1 MADMQNPT
9 DLSSTGRVE
18 QADQAVATGNAYELI
33 KKRLTEQ
40 GNRLEQQTAKLN
52 NARLAEFGS
61 TQMQVIARTRVRT
74 EYNCVA
80 QDMVQVG
87 DYLLFG
93 YNVFMGL
100 KRASNIKDVLS
111 LYRLIEPADGSNS
124 NSSDDSN
131 SDSSDSSNSSD
142 KEYALEEVDL
152 TDTFLDQTAFVQDF
166 NELYRYYKQT
176 RLIQITVKDSKLLL
190 AFQIGE
196 RITDIRV
203 FRFAL
208 DFSEN
213 IPKAAQV
220 AYVDNRGERDIELPP
235 AHDFDWIVT
244 TREQMVNGKH
254 PHMNILDTIFVETV
268 NGDLTIKIED
278 NTHSGLGIYSEP
290 VNDSTQSLTDAE
302 IAYAKVGSL
311 ILLKILPYR
320 EDSYRYFVYNTLTET
335 VLRLD
340 AIGQSCVQLPE
351 DHGIIFPG
359 GYYLQTGEHKLFDG
373 QNNNAMDL
381 RFKRKIISPN
391 GEDVLF
397 LFYDIALGVTGLFP
411 YNLIKKR
418 LANPIYCNGMAL
430 AESGQ
435 LVLFSAQSEPSRIHP
450 MQIWHTPY
458 ASQEYISELPES
470 SSFYGKIG
478 NKELVR
484 GISDLYSITRLI
496 DNQTVSQKLY
506 EELVGNTSRLF
517 DSYYWLSEPDL
528 AEVADSIRE
537 VTATAEL
544 VIDEFAKVQSIQKQ
558 TQTALSDAEAKQN
571 QIAQQIKTTTFDSAS
586 DYVAQLSAIRQQKGQ
601 LVSLE
606 NLRYLDGDKLQA
618 LQAQLE
624 TIESE
629 LAEQTVG
636 YLSAE
641 KALASYEDTLAEV
654 SERLD
659 SAETNAELKP
669 VLDTI
674 DATAQGLDL
683 LTELLGTLDV
693 ADATVR
699 TQIINDISAIYSR
712 LNQSKAKLNHK
723 RKNLGSAEAVA
734 QFGAQFKLFGQS
746 IANALSIANTP
757 EKSDEQMAKL
767 LVQLEELESQ
777 FSDPEA
783 NIGDQF
789 LADIISKREEIYEVF
804 ENHKQQLLDARNRK
818 AQNLG
823 DGALRMLES
832 IKKRTQSASI
842 TGFKDESALNT
853 YFAADGLVQKVRS
866 IAKSLQQLGFS
877 VKADDL
883 NARLKA
889 IQIESYKSLKDKSD
903 LFEEGGQIIKLGK
916 HRFSVNT
923 QPLDLTL
930 LSRQQANGQR
940 LLNLHLTGTDYY
952 QVLNND
958 ELNSL
963 RPYWDMNIAS
973 ESDKVYRAEYLAYS
987 IIESAKDS
995 KDGLSE
1001 TRLYQAYDETAST
1014 IDSHGKIAD
1023 DSALA
1028 KVVRAYATPRY
1039 QLGYEKCIH
1048 DHDATL
1054 LLMQILPTLRE
1065 AGLLIYTPQIRA
1077 LAQLFY
1083 WQLSLVQALGL
1094 TALTQFSYD
1103 KWLDTQTLTSVSNWT
1118 DRALTAEQ
1126 LHRTLGSD
1134 SAKALLVND
1143 IKAVMSNFVAAH
1155 DGSAQIQAS
1164 SASSI
1169 DNAIDN
1175 GVYTDAK
1182 ADSDNHANHDNSP
1195 AILSSDSSI
1204 FSQSYVQLAC
1214 EYLVN
1219 VIGQGT
1225 EPTVSLAQGLE
1236 WQTSQ
1241 KAQQLCDQLTQTLNS
1256 SPVSS
1261 QNNTQNRAS
1270 FEQLRTSV
1278 AKLCFQ
1284 PKAAYEL
1291 LATWFNALLDKAYE
1305 DKHLASAQAIDSKV
1319 DDQDNPLSAE
1329 QLAKSEDA
1337 AVLAKQ
1343 QLQSGRHFVPEA
1355 IAVLLTQL
1363 NDAQREALVQRL
1375 INSGIAFDKQARLST
1390 PTSSTSLSTSISTL
1404 PSTASSALTPALTS
1418 LNNPLN
1424 QAQSFERST
1433 SKVSLEIQVDN
1444 LLGEHQRIHQQT
1456 LSFAVDDFM
1465 RRLHDHHTQVIP
1477 AYKRYLSLRSEL
1489 LNHSKQALRL
1499 DEFLPRPLSS
1509 FVRNRLINES
1519 YLPLIGD
1526 NLAKQMGTVGDD
1538 KRTDLMGILMMI
1550 SPPGYGKTTLMEYV
1564 ANRLGLIFIKINC
1577 PSLGHDVMSL
1587 DPAKAP
1593 NATAR
1598 EELNK
1603 INLAFEMGNNVM
1615 LYLDDIQH
1623 TNAEF
1628 LQKFISLGDGTR
1640 RIDGVWQGQT
1650 KTYDM
1655 RGKKFCVVMAGNPYT
1670 ESGEAF
1676 KVPDMLANRADIYN
1690 LGDIMS
1696 GMEEV
1701 FALSYIEN
1709 SLTSNTVLAPLANR
1723 DLADVHRLIKMAKA
1737 VDAGSAS
1744 SANLVQAQSSELIY
1758 PYSTS
1763 EINEIIAILRH
1774 MFTVQAVI
1782 LEVNQAYI
1790 ASASQDDKYRLEPIF
1805 KLQGSYRNMNKMT
1818 EKLSAVMNDNELN
1831 QLIDDHYLGE
1841 SQLLTS
1847 GAESNL
1853 LKLAEMR
1860 GMLDA
1865 DEAQRWQQI
1874 KTDFLRNKAMGG
1886 ADGDTGARIVAQ
1898 LVDVAGGFK
1907 AINQQFASYLNQHD
1921 PEQVARLQEAGQQIQ
1936 LAAQLEA
1943 QKIFADSMA
1952 DSMAN
1957 SMLNNANVVSKSID
1971 NGFEQSM
1978 DKLVQIYRHDHKA
1991 DGEYQKLNQ
2000 DIQKQLMVSLINA
2013 VEQLAVHMTGDM
2025 AKNIGNSLSE
2035 SMLASGVG
2043 GAATTITEASETT
2056 ITDVTEQT
2064 TLMATALKQAL
2075 QPLARRLDEKLILDS
2090 STEQTGKLIVDCLNR
2105 LNTIFDNYK

>member
-1 MADMQNPT
+1 MADTQNATNPNNT
-9 DLSSTGRVE
+9 NSHNKAE
-18 QADQAVATGNAYELI
+18 QTDQAVASGNAYELI

-40 GNRLEQQTAKLN
+40 GSRLEQQTAKLN
-52 NARLAEFGS
+52 HARLQEFGS
-61 TQMQVIARTRVRT
+61 TQMQVIARTRIRT

-87 DYLLFG
+87 DYMLFG

-111 LYRLIEPADGSNS
+111 LYRLIDPPNKNVGDNNSESAADIDNGESTANTESATDNNGSREHTEQ
-124 NSSDDSN
+124 
-131 SDSSDSSNSSD
+131 
-142 KEYALEEVDL
+142 EYQLEEVDL
-152 TDTFLDQTAFVQDF
+152 KGTFLDQDAFVQDF

-208 DFSEN
+208 DFSQGTPES
-213 IPKAAQV
+213 AQI

-235 AHDFDWIVT
+235 AYDFDWIET
-244 TREQMVNGKH
+244 TRDQMINGKY

-268 NGDLTIKIED
+268 GGDLTIKIED
-278 NTHSGLGIYSEP
+278 NTQSGQGIYSEP
-290 VNDSTQSLTDAE
+290 VNDRTQSLTDAE

-320 EDSYRYFVYNTLTET
+320 EDSYRYFVYNTLTEA

-359 GYYLQTGEHKLFDG
+359 GYYLQTGEYKLFDA
-373 QNNNAMDL
+373 NNVDAKDL
-381 RFKRKIISPN
+381 KFKRKIVSPN

-397 LFYDIALGVTGLFP
+397 LFYDVALGVTGLFP
-411 YNLIKKR
+411 YNLIKKQ

-430 AESGQ
+430 AENGR
-435 LVLFSAQSEPSRIHP
+435 LVLFSDQSEPSRIHP

-458 ASQEYISELPES
+458 ASPEYVSELPES
-470 SSFYGKIG
+470 TSFYGKIG

-496 DNQTVSQKLY
+496 DNQSVSQKLY
-506 EELVGNTSRLF
+506 EELADNTSRLF
-517 DSYYWLSEPDL
+517 DSYYWLSEPELD
-528 AEVADSIRE
+528 EVASSIKE

-558 TQTALSDAEAKQN
+558 TQTALADAD
-571 QIAQQIKTTTFDSAS
+571 AQQGEILRQIRVTTFESAS
-586 DYVAQLSAIRQQKGQ
+586 DYVDQLSALRQQKGR

-606 NLRYLDGDKLQA
+606 DLRYLDGDKLEV

-624 TIESE
+624 EAESE
-629 LAEQTVG
+629 LAEKTVLF
-636 YLSAE
+636 LSGE
-641 KALASYEDTLAEV
+641 EALSSYEGLLADV
-654 SERLD
+654 SERLNT
-659 SAETNAELKP
+659 AETNAELKP
-669 VLDTI
+669 VLEKI
-674 DATAQGLDL
+674 DETTQGLDL

-699 TQIINDISAIYSR
+699 TQIIDDISTIYSS

-723 RKNLGSAEAVA
+723 RKNLGSAEAIA

-777 FSDPEA
+777 FADPE
-783 NIGDQF
+783 IGGGDQF
-789 LADIISKREEIYEVF
+789 LADIISKREEIYETF

-832 IKKRTQSASI
+832 IKKRTQSTGV
-842 TGFKDESALNT
+842 TGFKEEEALNT
-853 YFAADGLVQKVRS
+853 YFASDGLVQKVRN
-866 IAKSLQQLGFS
+866 IAKELQAMGFS

-883 NARLKA
+883 DSRLKA

-903 LFEEGGQIIKLGK
+903 LFEDGGQIIKLGK

-930 LSRQQANGQR
+930 LSRQQSDGKR
-940 LLNLHLTGTDYY
+940 VLNLHLTGTDYY
-952 QVLNND
+952 EVLNNT
-958 ELNSL
+958 ELNAL

-973 ESDKVYRAEYLAYS
+973 ESDTVYRAEYLAYS
-987 IIESAKDS
+987 IIESAKNSQD
-995 KDGLSE
+995 DLTE
-1001 TRLYQAYDETAST
+1001 TRLYRAYDETIITADIHGD
-1014 IDSHGKIAD
+1014 IDN
-1023 DSALA
+1023 DSPLA
-1028 KVVRAYATPRY
+1028 RLVKTYATPRY
-1039 QLGYEKCIH
+1039 QLGYDKGIH

-1065 AGLLIYTPQIRA
+1065 AGLLIYTPQVRA
-1077 LAQLFY
+1077 LAQLFH

-1094 TALTQFSYD
+1094 DSLRQFGYD
-1103 KWLDTQTLTSVSNWT
+1103 AWLDGSVLTRIGNWT
-1118 DRALTAEQ
+1118 DRAITAEQ
-1126 LHRTLGSD
+1126 LRRSLGSD
-1134 SAKALLVND
+1134 TAKALLVED
-1143 IKAVMSNFVAAH
+1143 MTQIMHSFVAAYN
-1155 DGSAQIQAS
+1155 DNDFSLNSEFDKKSDSELNLETQAQ
-1164 SASSI
+1164 
-1169 DNAIDN
+1169 DNAN
-1175 GVYTDAK
+1175 
-1182 ADSDNHANHDNSP
+1182 
-1195 AILSSDSSI
+1195 I
-1204 FSQSYVQLAC
+1204 FQQSYVQLAS

-1219 VIGQGT
+1219 VIGQISAPND
-1225 EPTVSLAQGLE
+1225 EVK

-1241 KAQQLCDQLTQTLNS
+1241 QAQQLCEQLSQTLNS
-1256 SPVSS
+1256 SSGS
-1261 QNNTQNRAS
+1261 TQNAAS
-1270 FEQLRTSV
+1270 FEQLQS
-1278 AKLCFQ
+1278 AIGKLSFQ
-1284 PKAAYEL
+1284 PKSAYEL
-1291 LATWFNALLDKAYE
+1291 LTTWFHALLDKTYSSE
-1305 DKHLASAQAIDSKV
+1305 VASEQANNEGDV
-1319 DDQDNPLSAE
+1319 LSEE
-1329 QLAKSEDA
+1329 QLAESEEKDA
-1337 AVLAKQ
+1337 LRKQ
-1343 QLQSGRHFVPEA
+1343 QLESGRHYVPEA
-1355 IAVLLTQL
+1355 VAILLTQL

-1375 INSGIAFDKQARLST
+1375 IDSGASFNKAANE
-1390 PTSSTSLSTSISTL
+1390 TSSPLSF
-1404 PSTASSALTPALTS
+1404 SSATSLTS

-1424 QAQSFERST
+1424 QVASFERST
-1433 SKVSLEIQVDN
+1433 GKVSLEIRVEH
-1444 LLGEHQRIHQQT
+1444 LLGEHGRIQQQT
-1456 LSFAVDDFM
+1456 LTFAVDDFLN
-1465 RRLHDHHTQVIP
+1465 RLHHHDTQVIP
-1477 AYKRYLSLRSEL
+1477 AYRRYLALRSESL
-1489 LNHSKQALRL
+1489 RDAKESLRL
-1499 DEFLPRPLSS
+1499 DEFMPRPLSS

-1526 NLAKQMGTVGDD
+1526 NLAKQMGTVGED

-1564 ANRLGLIFIKINC
+1564 ANRLGLIFMKINC
-1577 PSLGHDVMSL
+1577 PSLGHDVTSL
-1587 DPAKAP
+1587 DPEKAP

-1623 TNAEF
+1623 THAEF

-1640 RIDGVWQGQT
+1640 RIDGVWQGKT

-1696 GMEEV
+1696 GMEEI

-1709 SLTSNTVLAPLANR
+1709 SLTSNAVLAPLANR
-1723 DLADVHRLIKMAKA
+1723 DLSDVHRLIKMAKA
-1737 VDAGSAS
+1737 DN
-1744 SANLVQAQSSELIY
+1744 ANLAQVQSSELTY
-1758 PYSTS
+1758 PYSSS

-1774 MFTVQAVI
+1774 MFTVQKVI
-1782 LEVNQAYI
+1782 LDVNQAYI
-1790 ASASQDDKYRLEPIF
+1790 ASASQDDKYRVEPIF

-1818 EKLSAVMNDNELN
+1818 EKLSAIMNDSELN

-1841 SQLLTS
+1841 SQLLTT

-1853 LKLAEMR
+1853 LKLSEMR
-1860 GMLDA
+1860 GELTEQ
-1865 DEAQRWQQI
+1865 EAQRWEQI
-1874 KTDFLRNKAMGG
+1874 KADFLRNKAMGG
-1886 ADGDTGARIVAQ
+1886 EDGDTGARIVAQ
-1898 LVDVAGGFK
+1898 LVDLASGFN
-1907 AINQQFASYLNQHD
+1907 AISSQFEKYLTQND
-1921 PEQVARLQEAGQQIQ
+1921 PEQIARLREAGQQ
-1936 LAAQLEA
+1936 AQLETQLDA
-1943 QKIFADSMA
+1943 QLESQKILADSFI
-1952 DSMAN
+1952 
-1957 SMLNNANVVSKSID
+1957 NNAKVVSDSID
-1971 NGFEQSM
+1971 NGFEKSM
-1978 DKLVQIYRHDHKA
+1978 NQLVQIYKHDHKFE
-1991 DGEYQKLNQ
+1991 GEYVKQNQ
-2000 DIQKQLMVSLINA
+2000 DVQKALMVQLVNA
-2013 VEQLAVHMTGDM
+2013 VEQLAQKM
-2025 AKNIGNSLSE
+2025 ADSLSNTLTE
-2035 SMLASGVG
+2035 SLLKSDENQ
-2043 GAATTITEASETT
+2043 AADSETPD
-2056 ITDVTEQT
+2056 IHQQ
-2064 TLMATALKQAL
+2064 TALMTNAL
-2075 QPLARRLDEKLILDS
+2075 KEALAPLTMRMDEKLAIDS
-2090 STEQTGKLIVDCLNR
+2090 STDQSGKLIVNSLNR
-2105 LNTIFDNYK
+2105 LNKIFDDYE

>member
-1 MADMQNPT
+1 MADTQTSKNS
-9 DLSSTGRVE
+9 DSNDNNSAN
-18 QADQAVATGNAYELI
+18 QANQTDQAVASSNAYELI

-40 GNRLEQQTAKLN
+40 GSRLEQQTATLN
-52 NARLAEFGS
+52 NSRLEEFGS
-61 TQMQVIARTRVRT
+61 TQMQVIARTRIRT

-111 LYRLIEPADGSNS
+111 LYRLNEPVGNEE
-124 NSSDDSN
+124 
-131 SDSSDSSNSSD
+131 
-142 KEYALEEVDL
+142 EYQLEEVDL
-152 TDTFLDQTAFVQDF
+152 KGTFLAQDAFVQDF

-208 DFSEN
+208 DFSQGTPES
-213 IPKAAQV
+213 AQV

-235 AHDFDWIVT
+235 AYDFDWIET
-244 TREQMVNGKH
+244 TRDQMVNGKY

-268 NGDLTIKIED
+268 GGDLTIKIED
-278 NTHSGLGIYSEP
+278 NTQSGQGIYSEP
-290 VNDSTQSLTDAE
+290 VNDRTQSLTDAE

-320 EDSYRYFVYNTLTET
+320 EEDYRYFVYNTLTEA

-351 DHGIIFPG
+351 DHGIMFPG
-359 GYYLQTGEHKLFDG
+359 GYYLQTGEYKLFEA
-373 QNNNAMDL
+373 NNVGATDL
-381 RFKRKIISPN
+381 RFKRKIVSPN

-397 LFYDIALGVTGLFP
+397 LFYDRDLGVTGLFP
-411 YNLIKKR
+411 YNLIKKQ

-430 AESGQ
+430 AENGR
-435 LVLFSAQSEPSRIHP
+435 LVLFSDQSEPSRIHP

-458 ASQEYISELPES
+458 ASHEYVSELPES
-470 SSFYGKIG
+470 TSFYGKIG

-496 DNQTVSQKLY
+496 DNQSVSQKLY
-506 EELVGNTSRLF
+506 EELTNNTSRLF
-517 DSYYWLSEPDL
+517 DSYYWLSEPEL
-528 AEVADSIRE
+528 SEVASSIKE

-558 TQTALSDAEAKQN
+558 TQTALADADTQQSEILR
-571 QIAQQIKTTTFDSAS
+571 QIRVTSFESAS
-586 DYVAQLSAIRQQKGQ
+586 DYVDQLSALRRQKGR

-606 NLRYLDGDKLQA
+606 ELRYLDADKLQA
-618 LQAQLE
+618 LQTQLE
-624 TIESE
+624 EAESE
-629 LAEQTVG
+629 LAEKTVLF
-636 YLSAE
+636 LSGE
-641 KALASYEDTLAEV
+641 EALSSYEGILVDV
-654 SERLD
+654 SERLNT
-659 SAETNAELKP
+659 AETNAELKP
-669 VLDTI
+669 VLDKI
-674 DATAQGLDL
+674 DETAQGLDL

-699 TQIINDISAIYSR
+699 TQIIDDISTIYAS

-777 FSDPEA
+777 FADPET
-783 NIGDQF
+783 NSGDQF
-789 LADIISKREEIYEVF
+789 LADIISKREEIYETF

-832 IKKRTQSASI
+832 IKKRTQSTGV
-842 TGFKDESALNT
+842 TGFTEEEALNT
-853 YFAADGLVQKVRS
+853 YFAADGLVQKVRN
-866 IAKSLQQLGFS
+866 IAKELQAMGFS
-877 VKADDL
+877 VKADDID
-883 NARLKA
+883 ARLKA

-903 LFEEGGQIIKLGK
+903 LFEDGGQIIKLGK

-930 LSRQQANGQR
+930 LSRQQSDGNR
-940 LLNLHLTGTDYY
+940 VLNLHLTGTDYY
-952 QVLNND
+952 EVLNNA
-958 ELNSL
+958 ELNAL

-973 ESDKVYRAEYLAYS
+973 ESDTVYRAEYLAYS
-987 IIESAKDS
+987 IIESAKNS
-995 KDGLSE
+995 QDGLTE
-1001 TRLYQAYDETAST
+1001 ERLYQAYDATVIT
-1014 IDSHGKIAD
+1014 LDVNGDIDN
-1023 DSALA
+1023 DSSLS
-1028 KVVRAYATPRY
+1028 KLVKAYATPRY
-1039 QLGYEKCIH
+1039 QLGYDKGIH

-1065 AGLLIYTPQIRA
+1065 AGLLIYTPQVRA

-1083 WQLSLVQALGL
+1083 WQLKIVQALGL
-1094 TALTQFSYD
+1094 DSLRQFGYD
-1103 KWLDTQTLTSVSNWT
+1103 KWLNESVLTRANNWT
-1118 DRALTAEQ
+1118 DRAATAEQ
-1126 LHRTLGSD
+1126 LRRALGSD
-1134 SAKALLVND
+1134 TAKSLLVED
-1143 IKAVMSNFVAAH
+1143 MSQVMRHFVTAYNN
-1155 DGSAQIQAS
+1155 
-1164 SASSI
+1164 
-1169 DNAIDN
+1169 DNASVDN
-1175 GVYTDAK
+1175 
-1182 ADSDNHANHDNSP
+1182 NAN
-1195 AILSSDSSI
+1195 I
-1204 FSQSYVQLAC
+1204 FKPSYVQLAC
-1214 EYLVN
+1214 EYLVS
-1219 VIGQGT
+1219 VMGQSAESSAGAHST
-1225 EPTVSLAQGLE
+1225 IN

-1241 KAQQLCDQLTQTLNS
+1241 QAQQLCEQLSQTLNS
-1256 SPVSS
+1256 ASGS
-1261 QNNTQNRAS
+1261 TQNPAS
-1270 FEQLRTSV
+1270 FDQLQSSIS
-1278 AKLCFQ
+1278 KLGFQ
-1284 PKAAYEL
+1284 PKSAYEL
-1291 LATWFNALLDKAYE
+1291 LATWFHALLDKNYGGTE
-1305 DKHLASAQAIDSKV
+1305 LANVLADGTDEAGEA
-1319 DDQDNPLSAE
+1319 LSEE
-1329 QLAKSEDA
+1329 QLAESKEKDA
-1337 AVLAKQ
+1337 LRKQ
-1343 QLQSGRHFVPEA
+1343 QLESGRHYVPEA

-1375 INSGIAFDKQARLST
+1375 IDSGASFDKGAFNKGQGSKKIDNQG
-1390 PTSSTSLSTSISTL
+1390 TSGT
-1404 PSTASSALTPALTS
+1404 SSALSFSSITSTTPSLTS
-1418 LNNPLN
+1418 INNPLN
-1424 QAQSFERST
+1424 QVQSFERST
-1433 SKVSLEIQVDN
+1433 AKVSLEIQVNN
-1444 LLGEHQRIHQQT
+1444 LLGEHIRIHQQT
-1456 LSFAVDDFM
+1456 LTFAVDDFLS
-1465 RRLHDHHTQVIP
+1465 RLHHHDTQVIP
-1477 AYKRYLSLRSEL
+1477 AYRRYLAMRSEIL
-1489 LNHSKQALRL
+1489 HDSKETLRL
-1499 DEFLPRPLSS
+1499 DEFMPRPLSS

-1526 NLAKQMGTVGDD
+1526 NLAKQMGTVGED

-1564 ANRLGLIFIKINC
+1564 ANRLGLIFMKINC
-1577 PSLGHDVMSL
+1577 PSLGHDVTSL
-1587 DPAKAP
+1587 DPEKAP

-1623 TNAEF
+1623 THAEF

-1640 RIDGVWQGQT
+1640 RIDGVWQGKT

-1723 DLADVHRLIKMAKA
+1723 DLSDVHRLIKMAKT
-1737 VDAGSAS
+1737 DN
-1744 SANLVQAQSSELIY
+1744 ANFAQTQSSELTY

-1774 MFTVQAVI
+1774 MFTVQKVI
-1782 LEVNQAYI
+1782 LDVNQAYI
-1790 ASASQDDKYRLEPIF
+1790 ASASQDDKYRVEPIF

-1818 EKLSAVMNDNELN
+1818 EKLSAVMNENELN

-1841 SQLLTS
+1841 SQLLTQ

-1853 LKLAEMR
+1853 LKLGEMR
-1860 GMLDA
+1860 GTLT
-1865 DEAQRWQQI
+1865 EVEKERWAQI
-1874 KTDFLRNKAMGG
+1874 KADFLRNKAMGG
-1886 ADGDTGARIVAQ
+1886 EDGDTGARIVAQ
-1898 LVDVAGGFK
+1898 LVDLANGFN
-1907 AINQQFASYLNQHD
+1907 AISSQFETYLTKND
-1921 PEQVARLQEAGQQIQ
+1921 PEQLARLREVGQQAQ
-1936 LAAQLEA
+1936 LDAQLNAQLES
-1943 QKIFADSMA
+1943 QKIIADSVI
-1952 DSMAN
+1952 
-1957 SMLNNANVVSKSID
+1957 NNAKVVSDSID
-1971 NGFEQSM
+1971 NGFEKSVSQ
-1978 DKLVQIYRHDHKA
+1978 LLQIYKHDHKA
-1991 DGEYQKLNQ
+1991 EGEYLKQNQ
-2000 DIQKQLMVSLINA
+2000 DVQKALMAQLVDSIEQVAQKMADSLSNSLTESLINSDKS
-2013 VEQLAVHMTGDM
+2013 Q
-2025 AKNIGNSLSE
+2025 
-2035 SMLASGVG
+2035 
-2043 GAATTITEASETT
+2043 TIDSDRPD
-2056 ITDVTEQT
+2056 IHQQ
-2064 TLMATALKQAL
+2064 TALIANAL
-2075 QPLARRLDEKLILDS
+2075 KEALAPLNMRMDEKLAIDS
-2090 STEQTGKLIVDCLNR
+2090 STDQSGKLIVNSLNR
-2105 LNTIFDNYK
+2105 LNKIFDDYE

>member
-1 MADMQNPT
+1 MADTQNPT
-9 DLSSTGRVE
+9 DLSSTGKME
-18 QADQAVATGNAYELI
+18 QADQAVASGNAYELI

-40 GNRLEQQTAKLN
+40 GSRLETQTATLN
-52 NARLAEFGS
+52 NARLEEFGS
-61 TQMQVIARTRVRT
+61 TQMQVIARTRIRT

-111 LYRLIEPADGSNS
+111 LYSLIEPENDD
-124 NSSDDSN
+124 NSSHSE
-131 SDSSDSSNSSD
+131 
-142 KEYALEEVDL
+142 KEYGLEEVDL
-152 TDTFLDQTAFVQDF
+152 TGTFLDQDAFVQDF

-208 DFSEN
+208 DFSEGT
-213 IPKAAQV
+213 PESARV

-235 AHDFDWIVT
+235 AYDFDWIDT

-254 PHMNILDTIFVETV
+254 PHMNILDTVFVETIG
-268 NGDLTIKIED
+268 GDLTIKIED
-278 NTHSGLGIYSEP
+278 NTQSGLGIYREP
-290 VNDSTQSLTDAE
+290 VTDTTQSLTDAQ

-320 EDSYRYFVYNTLTET
+320 ETDYRYFVYNTLTET
-335 VLRLD
+335 VMRLD

-359 GYYLQTGEHKLFDG
+359 GYYLQTGEHKLFDAQLAG
-373 QNNNAMDL
+373 AKDL
-381 RFKRKIISPN
+381 KFKRKIVSPN
-391 GEDVLF
+391 GEDVLY
-397 LFYDIALGVTGLFP
+397 LFYDRALGVTGLFP
-411 YNLIKKR
+411 YNLIKKQ

-430 AESGQ
+430 AENGQ

-458 ASQEYISELPES
+458 ASDEYISELPES
-470 SSFYGKIG
+470 TNFYGKIG

-496 DNQTVSQKLY
+496 DNQSVSQKLY
-506 EELVGNTSRLF
+506 EELADNTSRLF
-517 DSYYWLSEPDL
+517 DSYYWLNEPELDQI
-528 AEVADSIRE
+528 ASSIKE

-558 TQTALSDAEAKQN
+558 TQTALSEAEAKQN
-571 QIAQQIKTTTFDSAS
+571 KITRQIKITTFVSAS
-586 DYVAQLSAIRQQKGQ
+586 DYVEQLSALRRQKGH

-606 NLRYLDGDKLQA
+606 NLRYLDADKLQA

-624 TIESE
+624 VAESE
-629 LAEQTVG
+629 LAEQTVM
-636 YLSAE
+636 YLSGDA
-641 KALASYEDTLAEV
+641 ALSSYESILAEV
-654 SERLD
+654 SERLE

-669 VLDTI
+669 VLETI
-674 DATAQGLDL
+674 DNTAQGLDL

-699 TQIINDISAIYSR
+699 TQIIDDISAIYSR
-712 LNQSKAKLNHK
+712 LNQSKAKLSHK
-723 RKNLGSAEAVA
+723 RKNLGSVEAIA

-746 IANALSIANTP
+746 IANALSSANTP
-757 EKSDEQMAKL
+757 EKADEQMAKL

-777 FSDPEA
+777 FADPETGG
-783 NIGDQF
+783 GDQF
-789 LADIISKREEIYEVF
+789 LADIISKREEIYETF

-832 IKKRTQSASI
+832 IKKRTQS
-842 TGFKDESALNT
+842 TGVTVFKDEDGLNT
-853 YFAADGLVQKVRS
+853 YFAADGLVQKVRA
-866 IAKSLQQLGFS
+866 IAKSLQEMGFS
-877 VKADDL
+877 VKADDVD
-883 NARLKA
+883 ARLKA
-889 IQIESYKSLKDKSD
+889 IQIESYKSIKDKSD
-903 LFEEGGQIIKLGK
+903 LFEDGGQIIKLGK

-930 LSRQQANGQR
+930 LNRQQNNGNR
-940 LLNLHLTGTDYY
+940 ILNLHLTGTDYY
-952 QVLNND
+952 EVLDNA
-958 ELNSL
+958 ELNAL

-973 ESDKVYRAEYLAYS
+973 ESDQVYRAEYLAYS
-987 IIESAKDS
+987 IIESAKNS
-995 KDGLSE
+995 TDGLTE
-1001 TRLYQAYDETAST
+1001 ARLYQAYDETVVNVSSLATKSE
-1014 IDSHGKIAD
+1014 ISE
-1023 DSALA
+1023 DSALS
-1028 KVVRAYATPRY
+1028 KLVRAYATPRY
-1039 QLGYEKCIH
+1039 QMGYEKGIH

-1065 AGLLIYTPQIRA
+1065 AGLLIYTPQVRA

-1083 WQLSLVQALGL
+1083 WQLNLVQALGL
-1094 TALTQFSYD
+1094 PALSQFNYAA
-1103 KWLDTQTLTSVSNWT
+1103 WLNEQTLTRISYWT
-1118 DRALTAEQ
+1118 DRAITAEQ
-1126 LHRTLGSD
+1126 LRRSLGSD
-1134 SAKALLVND
+1134 TAKALLVND
-1143 IKAVMSNFVAAH
+1143 MRKVMSDFVSGFDDANSTSNYNH
-1155 DGSAQIQAS
+1155 QAE
-1164 SASSI
+1164 
-1169 DNAIDN
+1169 NN
-1175 GVYTDAK
+1175 
-1182 ADSDNHANHDNSP
+1182 ADSDDHSNVINEQLNTSDNKQ
-1195 AILSSDSSI
+1195 ATASSTSSI
-1204 FSQSYVQLAC
+1204 FSQSYVALAC
-1214 EYLVN
+1214 EYLVS
-1219 VIGQGT
+1219 VMGQ
-1225 EPTVSLAQGLE
+1225 VAASNASASQNID

-1241 KAQQLCDQLTQTLNS
+1241 KAQQLCDQLSKTLNDAS
-1256 SPVSS
+1256 SISVSDK
-1261 QNNTQNRAS
+1261 AS
-1270 FEQLRTSV
+1270 FEQLQSSIS
-1278 AKLCFQ
+1278 KLSFQ

-1291 LATWFNALLDKAYE
+1291 LATWFYALLDKSYGNNGSE
-1305 DKHLASAQAIDSKV
+1305 ASDIQST
-1319 DDQDNPLSAE
+1319 DDEGNLLSEE
-1329 QLAKSEDA
+1329 QLAKNENA
-1337 AVLAKQ
+1337 AALRRQ
-1343 QLQSGRHFVPEA
+1343 QLESGRHYVPEA

-1375 INSGIAFDKQARLST
+1375 IDSSASFDKSQSGLIKPAST
-1390 PTSSTSLSTSISTL
+1390 LISTL
-1404 PSTASSALTPALTS
+1404 PTSLTS

-1433 SKVSLEIQVDN
+1433 GKVSLEIKVSH
-1444 LLGEHQRIHQQT
+1444 LLGEHQRIHSQT
-1456 LSFAVDDFM
+1456 LTFAVDDFLS
-1465 RRLHDHHTQVIP
+1465 RLHYHHTHVIP

-1489 LNHSKQALRL
+1489 LGAAKESLRL
-1499 DEFLPRPLSS
+1499 EEFMPRPLSS

-1526 NLAKQMGTVGDD
+1526 NLAKQMGTVGED

-1564 ANRLGLIFIKINC
+1564 ANRLGLIFMKINC
-1577 PSLGHDVMSL
+1577 PSLGHDVTSL

-1593 NATAR
+1593 NATAK

-1623 TNAEF
+1623 THAEF

-1640 RIDGVWQGQT
+1640 RIDGVWQGKT

-1723 DLADVHRLIKMAKA
+1723 DLSDVHRLIKMAKA
-1737 VDAGSAS
+1737 VDAGSA
-1744 SANLVQAQSSELIY
+1744 NLLQAQSSELTY

-1774 MFTVQAVI
+1774 MFTVQEVI
-1782 LEVNQAYI
+1782 LDVNQAYI
-1790 ASASQDDKYRLEPIF
+1790 ASASQDDKYRVEPIF

-1841 SQLLTS
+1841 SQLLTQ

-1853 LKLAEMR
+1853 LKLGEMR
-1860 GMLDA
+1860 GELD
-1865 DEAQRWQQI
+1865 ETQKERWMQI

-1886 ADGDTGARIVAQ
+1886 ADGDVGARIVAQ
-1898 LVDVAGGFK
+1898 LVDVVGGFK
-1907 AINQQFASYLNQHD
+1907 SINEQFANYLMQND
-1921 PEQVARLQEAGQQIQ
+1921 PEQIASLREAEQQVQ
-1936 LAAQLEA
+1936 RAAQLEA
-1943 QKIFADSMA
+1943 GQLLADSF
-1952 DSMAN
+1952 AN
-1957 SMLNNANVVSKSID
+1957 GFVNNAKVVSESIN
-1971 NGFEQSM
+1971 NGFEQSL
-1978 DKLVQIYRHDHKA
+1978 DKLTQIYRHDHKIE
-1991 DGEYQKLNQ
+1991 GEHLQQNQALQQQLVVKL
-2000 DIQKQLMVSLINA
+2000 ITA
-2013 VEQLAVHMTGDM
+2013 VEQLADSMSKNM
-2025 AKNIGNSLSE
+2025 AQNIGDSLSK
-2035 SMLASGVG
+2035 SLLDSGV
-2043 GAATTITEASETT
+2043 ATVAEKD
-2056 ITDVTEQT
+2056 TDRVDPNEQT
-2064 TLMATALKQAL
+2064 AVMANVLKQAL
-2075 QPLARRLDEKLILDS
+2075 EPLAIRMDEKLVLDS
-2090 STEQTGKLIVDCLNR
+2090 STEQSGKMIVDCLNR
-2105 LNTIFDNYK
+2105 LNTIFDEHNQ

>member
-1 MADMQNPT
+1 MADTQNATNPNNT
-9 DLSSTGRVE
+9 NSHNQSE
-18 QADQAVATGNAYELI
+18 QTDQAVASGNAYELI

-40 GNRLEQQTAKLN
+40 GSRLEQQTAKLN
-52 NARLAEFGS
+52 NARLQEFGS
-61 TQMQVIARTRVRT
+61 TQMQVIARTRIRT

-87 DYLLFG
+87 DYMLFG

-111 LYRLIEPADGSNS
+111 LYRLIDPPNKNDGDNNSESAADIDNGESTAHTESATDNNGSREHTEQ
-124 NSSDDSN
+124 
-131 SDSSDSSNSSD
+131 
-142 KEYALEEVDL
+142 EYQLEEVDL
-152 TDTFLDQTAFVQDF
+152 KNTFLDQEAFVQDF

-176 RLIQITVKDSKLLL
+176 RLIQLTVKDSKLLL

-208 DFSEN
+208 DFSQGTPES
-213 IPKAAQV
+213 AQI

-235 AHDFDWIVT
+235 AYDFDWIET
-244 TREQMVNGKH
+244 TREQMINGKY
-254 PHMNILDTIFVETV
+254 PHMNILDTVFVETV
-268 NGDLTIKIED
+268 GGDLTIKIED
-278 NTHSGLGIYSEP
+278 NTQSGQGIYSEP
-290 VNDSTQSLTDAE
+290 VNDRTQSLTDAE

-359 GYYLQTGEHKLFDG
+359 GYYLQTGEYKLFDA
-373 QNNNAMDL
+373 NNVGAKDL
-381 RFKRKIISPN
+381 KFKRKIVSPN

-397 LFYDIALGVTGLFP
+397 LFYDVALGVTGLFP
-411 YNLIKKR
+411 YNLIKKQ

-430 AESGQ
+430 AENGR
-435 LVLFSAQSEPSRIHP
+435 LVLFSDQSEPSRIHP

-458 ASQEYISELPES
+458 ASPEYVSELPES
-470 SSFYGKIG
+470 TSFYGKIG

-496 DNQTVSQKLY
+496 DNQSVSQKLY
-506 EELVGNTSRLF
+506 EELADNTSRLF
-517 DSYYWLSEPDL
+517 DSYYWLSEPEL
-528 AEVADSIRE
+528 SEVASSIKE

-558 TQTALSDAEAKQN
+558 TQTALADADTQQN
-571 QIAQQIKTTTFDSAS
+571 EILRQIRVTTFESAS
-586 DYVAQLSAIRQQKGQ
+586 DYVDQLSELRRQKGR

-606 NLRYLDGDKLQA
+606 DLRYLDSDKLEA
-618 LQAQLE
+618 LQTQLA
-624 TIESE
+624 TAESE
-629 LAEQTVG
+629 LAEKTVLF
-636 YLSAE
+636 LSGE
-641 KALASYEDTLAEV
+641 EALSSYEGILIDV
-654 SERLD
+654 SERLHT
-659 SAETNAELKP
+659 AETNAELKP
-669 VLDTI
+669 VLEKI
-674 DATAQGLDL
+674 DETAQGLDL

-699 TQIINDISAIYSR
+699 TQIIDDISTIYAS

-777 FSDPEA
+777 FADPESGS
-783 NIGDQF
+783 GDQF
-789 LADIISKREEIYEVF
+789 LADIISKREEIYETF

-832 IKKRTQSASI
+832 IKKRTQSTGV
-842 TGFKDESALNT
+842 TGFKEEEALNT
-853 YFAADGLVQKVRS
+853 YFAADGLVQKVRN
-866 IAKSLQQLGFS
+866 IAKELQAMGFS
-877 VKADDL
+877 VKADDID
-883 NARLKA
+883 ARLKA

-903 LFEEGGQIIKLGK
+903 LFEDGGQIIKLGK

-930 LSRQQANGQR
+930 LSRQQSDGKR
-940 LLNLHLTGTDYY
+940 VLNLHLTGTDYY
-952 QVLNND
+952 EVLNNA
-958 ELNSL
+958 ELNAL

-987 IIESAKDS
+987 IIESAKNS
-995 KDGLSE
+995 QDGLTE
-1001 TRLYQAYDETAST
+1001 TRLYQAYDAT
-1014 IDSHGKIAD
+1014 IITLDINGDIDNDSPLSK
-1023 DSALA
+1023 LV
-1028 KVVRAYATPRY
+1028 KAYATPRY
-1039 QLGYEKCIH
+1039 QLGYDKGIH

-1065 AGLLIYTPQIRA
+1065 AGLLIYTPQVRA

-1083 WQLSLVQALGL
+1083 WQLNLVQALGL
-1094 TALTQFSYD
+1094 DALRQFGYD
-1103 KWLDTQTLTSVSNWT
+1103 NWLNESVLTRASNWT
-1118 DRALTAEQ
+1118 DRAATAEQ
-1126 LHRTLGSD
+1126 LRRALGSD
-1134 SAKALLVND
+1134 TAKSLLVEDMSQIMHQFVTAHND
-1143 IKAVMSNFVAAH
+1143 DSIGVNK
-1155 DGSAQIQAS
+1155 GSS
-1164 SASSI
+1164 V
-1169 DNAIDN
+1169 DN
-1175 GVYTDAK
+1175 GASK
-1182 ADSDNHANHDNSP
+1182 QSKSGLDSKLGSENSDIHNAN
-1195 AILSSDSSI
+1195 I
-1204 FSQSYVQLAC
+1204 FKPSYVQLAS
-1214 EYLVN
+1214 EYLVS
-1219 VIGQGT
+1219 VIGQASISDSG
-1225 EPTVSLAQGLE
+1225 VDAKID

-1241 KAQQLCDQLTQTLNS
+1241 QAQQLCEQLSQTLNS
-1256 SPVSS
+1256 AASS
-1261 QNNTQNRAS
+1261 TQNTTS
-1270 FEQLRTSV
+1270 FEQLQSSIS
-1278 AKLCFQ
+1278 KLGFQ
-1284 PKAAYEL
+1284 PKSAYEL
-1291 LATWFNALLDKAYE
+1291 LATWFHALLDKTYGDTE
-1305 DKHLASAQAIDSKV
+1305 SANV
-1319 DDQDNPLSAE
+1319 SADGTDEEGAALTEE
-1329 QLAKSEDA
+1329 QLAESQEKEA
-1337 AVLAKQ
+1337 LRKQ
-1343 QLQSGRHFVPEA
+1343 QLESGRHYVPEA

-1363 NDAQREALVQRL
+1363 NDTQREALVQRL
-1375 INSGIAFDKQARLST
+1375 IDSGISFDKSATGT
-1390 PTSSTSLSTSISTL
+1390 PSTL
-1404 PSTASSALTPALTS
+1404 SFSATTSLTS

-1424 QAQSFERST
+1424 QVQSFERST
-1433 SKVSLEIQVDN
+1433 GKVSLEIQINN
-1444 LLGEHQRIHQQT
+1444 LLGEHTRIHQQT
-1456 LSFAVDDFM
+1456 LTFAVDDFLN
-1465 RRLHDHHTQVIP
+1465 RLHHHDTQVIP
-1477 AYKRYLSLRSEL
+1477 AYRRYLAMRSEIL
-1489 LNHSKQALRL
+1489 HDSKETLRL
-1499 DEFLPRPLSS
+1499 DEFMPRPLSS

-1526 NLAKQMGTVGDD
+1526 NLAKQMGTIGED

-1564 ANRLGLIFIKINC
+1564 ANRLGLIFMKINC
-1577 PSLGHDVMSL
+1577 PSLGHDVTSL
-1587 DPAKAP
+1587 DPEKAP

-1623 TNAEF
+1623 THAEF

-1640 RIDGVWQGQT
+1640 RIDGVWQGKT

-1723 DLADVHRLIKMAKA
+1723 DLADVHRLIKMAKT
-1737 VDAGSAS
+1737 DN
-1744 SANLVQAQSSELIY
+1744 ANLAQAQSSELTY

-1763 EINEIIAILRH
+1763 EVNEIIAILRH
-1774 MFTVQAVI
+1774 MFRVQEVI
-1782 LEVNQAYI
+1782 LDVNQAYI
-1790 ASASQDDKYRLEPIF
+1790 ASASQDDKYRVEPIF

-1818 EKLSAVMNDNELN
+1818 EKLSAVMNENELN

-1841 SQLLTS
+1841 SQLLTQ

-1853 LKLAEMR
+1853 LKLGEMR
-1860 GMLDA
+1860 GVLTDA
-1865 DEAQRWQQI
+1865 EKERWAQI
-1874 KTDFLRNKAMGG
+1874 KADFLRNKAMGG
-1886 ADGDTGARIVAQ
+1886 EDGDTGARIVAQ
-1898 LVDVAGGFK
+1898 LVDLASGFNT
-1907 AINQQFASYLNQHD
+1907 ISSQFETYLTKND
-1921 PEQVARLQEAGQQIQ
+1921 PEQIARLREAGQQAQ
-1936 LAAQLEA
+1936 LNAQLEA
-1943 QKIFADSMA
+1943 QKIIADSVI
-1952 DSMAN
+1952 
-1957 SMLNNANVVSKSID
+1957 NNAKVVSDSID
-1971 NGFEQSM
+1971 HSFEKSVSQ
-1978 DKLVQIYRHDHKA
+1978 LVQIYKHNHNTEKA
-1991 DGEYQKLNQ
+1991 EGEYLKQNQGAQKALMM
-2000 DIQKQLMVSLINA
+2000 QLVDA
-2013 VEQLAVHMTGDM
+2013 VEQLAQKM
-2025 AKNIGNSLSE
+2025 ADSLSNSLTE
-2035 SMLASGVG
+2035 SLLKNDENQTADSD
-2043 GAATTITEASETT
+2043 TL
-2056 ITDVTEQT
+2056 DVHQQT
-2064 TLMATALKQAL
+2064 ALMATALKEAL
-2075 QPLARRLDEKLILDS
+2075 TPLTMRMDEKLAIDS
-2090 STEQTGKLIVDCLNR
+2090 STDQSGKLIVNSLNR
-2105 LNTIFDNYK
+2105 LNKIFDDYD

>member
-1 MADMQNPT
+1 MADTQNPT
-9 DLSSTGRVE
+9 NFDKNDNDNQTD
-18 QADQAVATGNAYELI
+18 QTDQAVASGNAYELI

-40 GNRLEQQTAKLN
+40 GSRLETQTANLN
-52 NARLAEFGS
+52 NARLEEFGS
-61 TQMQVIARTRVRT
+61 TQMQIVARTRIRT

-111 LYRLIEPADGSNS
+111 LYRLIDPTDKSRSND
-124 NSSDDSN
+124 NSH
-131 SDSSDSSNSSD
+131 DSSDEIND
-142 KEYALEEVDL
+142 KDHKNDSTDQEYQLEEVDL
-152 TDTFLDQTAFVQDF
+152 TNTFLDQEAFVQDF

-176 RLIQITVKDSKLLL
+176 RLMQLTVKDSKLLM

-208 DFSEN
+208 DFSQGTPES
-213 IPKAAQV
+213 AQV

-235 AHDFDWIVT
+235 AYDFDWVET
-244 TREQMVNGKH
+244 TRDQMINGKY
-254 PHMNILDTIFVETV
+254 PHMNILDTIFVETIG
-268 NGDLTIKIED
+268 GDLTIKIED
-278 NTHSGLGIYSEP
+278 NTQSGQGIYSEP
-290 VNDSTQSLTDAE
+290 VSDRTQSLTDAE

-320 EDSYRYFVYNTLTET
+320 EDSYRYFVYNTLTEA

-359 GYYLQTGEHKLFDG
+359 GYYLQTGENKLFDA
-373 QNNNAMDL
+373 QNVDAKNL
-381 RFKRKIISPN
+381 QFKRKIVSPN

-397 LFYDIALGVTGLFP
+397 LFYDVAYGVTGLFP
-411 YNLIKKR
+411 YNLIKKQ

-430 AESGQ
+430 ADSGR

-458 ASQEYISELPES
+458 ASPEYVSELPES

-496 DNQTVSQKLY
+496 DNQSVSQKLY
-506 EELVGNTSRLF
+506 EELADNTSRLF
-517 DSYYWLSEPDL
+517 DSYYWLSEPEL
-528 AEVADSIRE
+528 NEVAGSIKQ

-558 TQTALSDAEAKQN
+558 TQTALSDAD
-571 QIAQQIKTTTFDSAS
+571 AQQGEILRQIRVTTFESAS
-586 DYVAQLSAIRQQKGQ
+586 DYVDQLSALRQQKGR

-606 NLRYLDGDKLQA
+606 DLRYLDGDKLEA

-624 TIESE
+624 EAESE
-629 LAEQTVG
+629 LAEKTVLF
-636 YLSAE
+636 LSE
-641 KALASYEDTLAEV
+641 DQALSSYEAVLADV
-654 SERLD
+654 SERLNT
-659 SAETNAELKP
+659 AETNAELKP
-669 VLDTI
+669 VLDKI
-674 DATAQGLDL
+674 DETAQGLDL

-699 TQIINDISAIYSR
+699 TQIIDDISTIYSS

-777 FSDPEA
+777 FADPET
-783 NIGDQF
+783 NSGDQF
-789 LADIISKREEIYEVF
+789 LTDIISKREEIYETF
-804 ENHKQQLLDARNRK
+804 ENHKQQLLDTRNRK

-832 IKKRTQSASI
+832 IKKRTQSTGV
-842 TGFKDESALNT
+842 TGFKEEEALNT
-853 YFAADGLVQKVRS
+853 YFASDGLVQKVRN
-866 IAKSLQQLGFS
+866 IAKELQAMGFS
-877 VKADDL
+877 VKADDID
-883 NARLKA
+883 ARLKA

-903 LFEEGGQIIKLGK
+903 LFEDGGQIIKLGK

-930 LSRQQANGQR
+930 LSRQQSDGAR
-940 LLNLHLTGTDYY
+940 ILNLHLTGTDYY
-952 QVLNND
+952 EVLNNA
-958 ELNSL
+958 ELSAL

-973 ESDKVYRAEYLAYS
+973 ESDTVYRAEYLAYS
-987 IIESAKDS
+987 IIESAKNS
-995 KDGLSE
+995 QDGLTE
-1001 TRLYQAYDETAST
+1001 VRLYQAYDETAST
-1014 IDSHGKIAD
+1014 ISVSTLDSNSDIYN

-1028 KVVRAYATPRY
+1028 KLVKAYATPRY
-1039 QLGYEKCIH
+1039 QLGYDKGIH

-1065 AGLLIYTPQIRA
+1065 AGLLIYTPQVRA

-1083 WQLSLVQALGL
+1083 WQLNLVQALGL
-1094 TALTQFSYD
+1094 EVLHQFGYD
-1103 KWLDTQTLTSVSNWT
+1103 AWLDESTLTRVDNWM
-1118 DRALTAEQ
+1118 DRAITAEQ
-1126 LHRTLGSD
+1126 LRRSLGSD
-1134 SAKALLVND
+1134 TAKALLVDD
-1143 IKAVMSNFVAAH
+1143 ITQVMQYFVAAYS
-1155 DGSAQIQAS
+1155 DDSVGV
-1164 SASSI
+1164 
-1169 DNAIDN
+1169 DN
-1175 GVYTDAK
+1175 GASK
-1182 ADSDNHANHDNSP
+1182 QAESKSDLDNSD
-1195 AILSSDSSI
+1195 IHKETVVNNDTI
-1204 FSQSYVQLAC
+1204 FQLSYVQLAS

-1219 VIGQGT
+1219 VMGQANTPNGDI
-1225 EPTVSLAQGLE
+1225 E
-1236 WQTSQ
+1236 WQTSKQ
-1241 KAQQLCDQLTQTLNS
+1241 AQQLCEQLSQTLNS
-1256 SPVSS
+1256 SSGTAPNS
-1261 QNNTQNRAS
+1261 AG
-1270 FEQLRTSV
+1270 FEQLQSSIG
-1278 AKLCFQ
+1278 KLGFQ
-1284 PKAAYEL
+1284 PKSAYEL
-1291 LATWFNALLDKAYE
+1291 LATWFHALLDKIYAE
-1305 DKHLASAQAIDSKV
+1305 DSSKIAGEQA
-1319 DDQDNPLSAE
+1319 NNEEGELSE
-1329 QLAKSEDA
+1329 QQLAERKEKET
-1337 AVLAKQ
+1337 LRKQ
-1343 QLQSGRHFVPEA
+1343 QLESGRHYVPEA
-1355 IAVLLTQL
+1355 IAILLTQL
-1363 NDAQREALVQRL
+1363 NDSQREALIQRL
-1375 INSGIAFDKQARLST
+1375 VDAGASFNKAANA
-1390 PTSSTSLSTSISTL
+1390 TSSPLSF
-1404 PSTASSALTPALTS
+1404 ASTPALTS
-1418 LNNPLN
+1418 SNNPLN
-1424 QAQSFERST
+1424 QVASFERST
-1433 SKVSLEIQVDN
+1433 GKVSLEIQVKH
-1444 LLGEHQRIHQQT
+1444 LLGEHERIQQQT
-1456 LSFAVDDFM
+1456 LTFAVDDFLN
-1465 RRLHDHHTQVIP
+1465 RLHHHDTQVIP
-1477 AYKRYLSLRSEL
+1477 AYRRYLALRSEIL
-1489 LNHSKQALRL
+1489 RDAKEALRL
-1499 DEFLPRPLSS
+1499 DEFMPRPLSS

-1526 NLAKQMGTVGDD
+1526 NLAKQMGTVGED

-1564 ANRLGLIFIKINC
+1564 ANRLGLIFMKINC
-1577 PSLGHDVMSL
+1577 PSLGHDVTSL
-1587 DPAKAP
+1587 DPEKAP

-1623 TNAEF
+1623 THAEF

-1640 RIDGVWQGQT
+1640 RIDGVWQDKT

-1696 GMEEV
+1696 GMEEI

-1709 SLTSNTVLAPLANR
+1709 SLTSNAVLAPLANR

-1737 VDAGSAS
+1737 DN
-1744 SANLVQAQSSELIY
+1744 ANLAQAQSSELTY
-1758 PYSTS
+1758 PYSSS

-1774 MFTVQAVI
+1774 MFTVQKVI
-1782 LEVNQAYI
+1782 LDVNQAYI
-1790 ASASQDDKYRLEPIF
+1790 ASASQDDKYRVEPIF

-1818 EKLSAVMNDNELN
+1818 EKLSAIMNDSELN

-1841 SQLLTS
+1841 SQLLTT

-1860 GMLDA
+1860 GELT
-1865 DEAQRWQQI
+1865 EAEAARWAQI
-1874 KTDFLRNKAMGG
+1874 KADFLRNKAMGG
-1886 ADGDTGARIVAQ
+1886 EDGDTGARIVAQ
-1898 LVDVAGGFK
+1898 LVDLASGFNT
-1907 AINQQFASYLNQHD
+1907 ISSQFDKYLTQNN
-1921 PEQVARLQEAGQQIQ
+1921 PEEIARLREAGQQVQID
-1936 LAAQLEA
+1936 AQLEA
-1943 QKIFADSMA
+1943 QSKALKTLADSFITGFV
-1952 DSMAN
+1952 D
-1957 SMLNNANVVSKSID
+1957 NAKVVSDSID
-1971 NGFEQSM
+1971 NGFEKSM
-1978 DKLVQIYRHDHKA
+1978 NQLMQIYKHDHNAEKA
-1991 DGEYQKLNQ
+1991 EGEQLKQSQEMQKA
-2000 DIQKQLMVSLINA
+2000 LMVQLVDA
-2013 VEQLAVHMTGDM
+2013 VEQLSHKM
-2025 AKNIGNSLSE
+2025 ADSLSHSLTQSLLKNDE
-2035 SMLASGVG
+2035 NQTADID
-2043 GAATTITEASETT
+2043 TID
-2056 ITDVTEQT
+2056 IHQQT
-2064 TLMATALKQAL
+2064 TLMANALKEAL
-2075 QPLARRLDEKLILDS
+2075 TPLNMRMDEKLAIDS
-2090 STEQTGKLIVDCLNR
+2090 STDQSGKLIVNSLNR
-2105 LNTIFDNYK
+2105 LNKIFDDYD

>member
-1 MADMQNPT
+1 MADTQNATNPNNT
-9 DLSSTGRVE
+9 NSHNQAE
-18 QADQAVATGNAYELI
+18 QTDQAVASGNAYELI

-40 GNRLEQQTAKLN
+40 GSRLEQQTAKLN
-52 NARLAEFGS
+52 HARLQEFGS
-61 TQMQVIARTRVRT
+61 TQMQVIARTRIRS

-111 LYRLIEPADGSNS
+111 LYRLTDPANKNDSEDS
-124 NSSDDSN
+124 DSN
-131 SDSSDSSNSSD
+131 ADNSESRASTASATDNTDSSERTDR
-142 KEYALEEVDL
+142 EYQLEEVDL
-152 TDTFLDQTAFVQDF
+152 KNTFLDQEAFVQDF
-166 NELYRYYKQT
+166 DELYRYYKQT
-176 RLIQITVKDSKLLL
+176 RLIQLTVKDSKLLL

-208 DFSEN
+208 DFSQGTPE
-213 IPKAAQV
+213 AAQI

-235 AHDFDWIVT
+235 AYDFDWIET
-244 TREQMVNGKH
+244 TRDQMINGKY

-268 NGDLTIKIED
+268 GGDLTIKIED
-278 NTHSGLGIYSEP
+278 NTQSGQGIYSEP
-290 VNDSTQSLTDAE
+290 VNDRTQSLTDAE

-320 EDSYRYFVYNTLTET
+320 EDSYRYFVYNTLTEA

-359 GYYLQTGEHKLFDG
+359 GYYLQTGEYKLFDA
-373 QNNNAMDL
+373 NNVGAKDL
-381 RFKRKIISPN
+381 KFKRKIVSPN

-397 LFYDIALGVTGLFP
+397 LFYDVALGVTGLFP
-411 YNLIKKR
+411 YNLIKKQ

-430 AESGQ
+430 AENGR
-435 LVLFSAQSEPSRIHP
+435 LVLFSDQSEPSRIHP

-458 ASQEYISELPES
+458 ASPEYVSELPES
-470 SSFYGKIG
+470 TSFYGKIG

-496 DNQTVSQKLY
+496 DNQSVSQKLY
-506 EELVGNTSRLF
+506 EELADNTSRLF
-517 DSYYWLSEPDL
+517 DSYYWLSEPEL
-528 AEVADSIRE
+528 NEVAGSIKE

-558 TQTALSDAEAKQN
+558 TQTALADAD
-571 QIAQQIKTTTFDSAS
+571 AQQGEILRQIRVTTFESAS
-586 DYVAQLSAIRQQKGQ
+586 DYVDQLSALRQQKGR

-606 NLRYLDGDKLQA
+606 DLRYLDGDKLEV
-618 LQAQLE
+618 LQTQLE
-624 TIESE
+624 EAESE
-629 LAEQTVG
+629 LAEKTVTF
-636 YLSAE
+636 LSGE
-641 KALASYEDTLAEV
+641 EALSSYEGLLADV
-654 SERLD
+654 SERLNT
-659 SAETNAELKP
+659 AETNAELKP
-669 VLDTI
+669 VLEKI
-674 DATAQGLDL
+674 DETTQGLDL

-699 TQIINDISAIYSR
+699 TQIIDDISTIYSS

-777 FSDPEA
+777 FADPET
-783 NIGDQF
+783 NSGDQF
-789 LADIISKREEIYEVF
+789 SADIISKREEIYETF

-832 IKKRTQSASI
+832 IKKRTQSTGV
-842 TGFKDESALNT
+842 TGFKEEEALNT
-853 YFAADGLVQKVRS
+853 YFASDGLVQKVRN
-866 IAKSLQQLGFS
+866 IAKELQAMGFS

-883 NARLKA
+883 DSRLKA

-903 LFEEGGQIIKLGK
+903 LFEDGGQIIKLGK

-930 LSRQQANGQR
+930 LSRQQSDGKR
-940 LLNLHLTGTDYY
+940 VLNLHLTGTDYY
-952 QVLNND
+952 EVLNNT
-958 ELNSL
+958 ELNAL

-973 ESDKVYRAEYLAYS
+973 ESDTVYRAEYLAYS
-987 IIESAKDS
+987 IIESAKNSQD
-995 KDGLSE
+995 DLTE
-1001 TRLYQAYDETAST
+1001 TRLYRAYDETIITADINGD
-1014 IDSHGKIAD
+1014 IDN
-1023 DSALA
+1023 DSPLA
-1028 KVVRAYATPRY
+1028 RLVKTYATPRY
-1039 QLGYEKCIH
+1039 QLGYEKGIH
-1048 DHDATL
+1048 DYDATL

-1065 AGLLIYTPQIRA
+1065 AGLLIYTPQVRA
-1077 LAQLFY
+1077 LAQLFH

-1094 TALTQFSYD
+1094 DSLRQFGYD
-1103 KWLDTQTLTSVSNWT
+1103 AWLNAQTLTRAVNWT
-1118 DRALTAEQ
+1118 DRAITAEQ
-1126 LHRTLGSD
+1126 LRRSLGSD
-1134 SAKALLVND
+1134 TAKALLVED
-1143 IKAVMSNFVAAH
+1143 MTQIMHSFVAAYNDTDFSLNSESDKKSDAALNLETSDIH
-1155 DGSAQIQAS
+1155 
-1164 SASSI
+1164 
-1169 DNAIDN
+1169 NAN
-1175 GVYTDAK
+1175 
-1182 ADSDNHANHDNSP
+1182 
-1195 AILSSDSSI
+1195 I
-1204 FSQSYVQLAC
+1204 FKQSYVQLAC
-1214 EYLVN
+1214 EYLVS
-1219 VIGQGT
+1219 VMGQAA
-1225 EPTVSLAQGLE
+1225 ELNASLHSTAH

-1241 KAQQLCDQLTQTLNS
+1241 QAQQLCEQLSKTLNGS
-1256 SPVSS
+1256 SGS
-1261 QNNTQNRAS
+1261 TQNAAS
-1270 FEQLRTSV
+1270 FEHLQS
-1278 AKLCFQ
+1278 AIGKLSFQ
-1284 PKAAYEL
+1284 PKSAYEL
-1291 LATWFNALLDKAYE
+1291 LTTWFHALLDKTYGSE
-1305 DKHLASAQAIDSKV
+1305 IASEQANNEGDV
-1319 DDQDNPLSAE
+1319 LSEE
-1329 QLAKSEDA
+1329 QLAKIEEKE
-1337 AVLAKQ
+1337 VLRKQ
-1343 QLQSGRHFVPEA
+1343 QLESGRHYVPEA
-1355 IAVLLTQL
+1355 VAILLTQL
-1363 NDAQREALVQRL
+1363 NDTQRDALMQRL
-1375 INSGIAFDKQARLST
+1375 TDADASFNKAANE
-1390 PTSSTSLSTSISTL
+1390 
-1404 PSTASSALTPALTS
+1404 ASSPLSFSSAPSLTS

-1424 QAQSFERST
+1424 QVASFERST
-1433 SKVSLEIQVDN
+1433 GKVSLEIQVKH

-1456 LSFAVDDFM
+1456 LTFAVDDFLN
-1465 RRLHDHHTQVIP
+1465 RLHHHDTQVIP
-1477 AYKRYLSLRSEL
+1477 AYKRYLSMRSEI
-1489 LNHSKQALRL
+1489 LNSSKEELRL
-1499 DEFLPRPLSS
+1499 DEFMARPLSS

-1526 NLAKQMGTVGDD
+1526 NLAKQMGTVGED

-1564 ANRLGLIFIKINC
+1564 ANRLGLIFMKINC
-1577 PSLGHDVMSL
+1577 PSLGHDVTSL
-1587 DPAKAP
+1587 DPEKAP

-1623 TNAEF
+1623 THAEF

-1640 RIDGVWQGQT
+1640 RIDGVWQGKT

-1709 SLTSNTVLAPLANR
+1709 SLTSNAVLAPLANR
-1723 DLADVHRLIKMAKA
+1723 DLSDVHRLIKMAKA
-1737 VDAGSAS
+1737 DN
-1744 SANLVQAQSSELIY
+1744 ANLAQAQSSELIY

-1774 MFTVQAVI
+1774 MFTVQNVI
-1782 LEVNQAYI
+1782 LNVNQAYI
-1790 ASASQDDKYRLEPIF
+1790 ASASQDDKYRVEPIF

-1818 EKLSAVMNDNELN
+1818 EKLSAVMNQEELN

-1841 SQLLTS
+1841 SQLLTQ

-1853 LKLAEMR
+1853 LKLGEMR
-1860 GMLDA
+1860 GELTELETA
-1865 DEAQRWQQI
+1865 RWAQI

-1886 ADGDTGARIVAQ
+1886 EDGDVGARIVAQ
-1898 LVDVAGGFK
+1898 LVDLVSGFN
-1907 AINQQFASYLNQHD
+1907 AISNQFDKYLTQNN
-1921 PEQVARLQEAGQQIQ
+1921 PEQIARLREAGQQVQID
-1936 LAAQLEA
+1936 AQLEA
-1943 QKIFADSMA
+1943 QSKALKILADSFITGFV
-1952 DSMAN
+1952 D
-1957 SMLNNANVVSKSID
+1957 NAKVVSNSID
-1971 NGFEQSM
+1971 NGFEKSM
-1978 DKLVQIYRHDHKA
+1978 NQLMQIYKHDHNAEKA
-1991 DGEYQKLNQ
+1991 EGEQLKQ
-2000 DIQKQLMVSLINA
+2000 SQEMQKQLMVQLVDA
-2013 VEQLAVHMTGDM
+2013 VEQLAHKMADGLSHSLTDSLLKHEENTAKQTPAIDVPDMTTQM
-2025 AKNIGNSLSE
+2025 A
-2035 SMLASGVG
+2035 
-2043 GAATTITEASETT
+2043 
-2056 ITDVTEQT
+2056 
-2064 TLMATALKQAL
+2064 LMANALKEAL
-2075 QPLARRLDEKLILDS
+2075 APLNMRMDEKLAIDS
-2090 STEQTGKLIVDCLNR
+2090 STDQSGKLIVNSLNR
-2105 LNTIFDNYK
+2105 LNKIFDDHD

>member
-1 MADMQNPT
+1 MADTQNATNPNNT
-9 DLSSTGRVE
+9 NSHNQSE
-18 QADQAVATGNAYELI
+18 QTDQAVASGNAYELI

-40 GNRLEQQTAKLN
+40 GSRLEQQTAKLN
-52 NARLAEFGS
+52 NARLQEFGS
-61 TQMQVIARTRVRT
+61 TQMQVIARTRIRT

-87 DYLLFG
+87 DYMLFG

-111 LYRLIEPADGSNS
+111 LYRLIDPPNKNVGDNNSESAADIDNGESTANTESATDNNGSREHTEQ
-124 NSSDDSN
+124 
-131 SDSSDSSNSSD
+131 
-142 KEYALEEVDL
+142 EYQLEEVDL
-152 TDTFLDQTAFVQDF
+152 KNTFLDQEAFVQDF

-176 RLIQITVKDSKLLL
+176 RLIQLTVKDSKLLL

-208 DFSEN
+208 DFSQGTPES
-213 IPKAAQV
+213 AQI

-235 AHDFDWIVT
+235 AYDFDWIET
-244 TREQMVNGKH
+244 TREQMINGKY
-254 PHMNILDTIFVETV
+254 PHMNILDTVFVETV
-268 NGDLTIKIED
+268 GGDLTIKIED
-278 NTHSGLGIYSEP
+278 NTQSGQGIYSEP
-290 VNDSTQSLTDAE
+290 VNDRTQSLTDAE

-359 GYYLQTGEHKLFDG
+359 GYYLQTGEYKLFDA
-373 QNNNAMDL
+373 NNVGAKDL
-381 RFKRKIISPN
+381 KFKRKIVSPN

-397 LFYDIALGVTGLFP
+397 LFYDVALGVTGLFP
-411 YNLIKKR
+411 YNLIKKQ

-430 AESGQ
+430 AENGR
-435 LVLFSAQSEPSRIHP
+435 LVLFSDQSEPSRIHP

-458 ASQEYISELPES
+458 ASPEYVSELPES
-470 SSFYGKIG
+470 TSFYGKIG

-496 DNQTVSQKLY
+496 DNQSVSQKLY
-506 EELVGNTSRLF
+506 EELADNTSRLF
-517 DSYYWLSEPDL
+517 DSYYWLSEPEL
-528 AEVADSIRE
+528 SEVASSIKE

-558 TQTALSDAEAKQN
+558 TQTALADADMQQN
-571 QIAQQIKTTTFDSAS
+571 EILRQIRVTTFESAS
-586 DYVAQLSAIRQQKGQ
+586 DYVDQLSALRRQKGR

-606 NLRYLDGDKLQA
+606 DLRYLDSDKLEA
-618 LQAQLE
+618 LQTQLA
-624 TIESE
+624 TAESE
-629 LAEQTVG
+629 LAEKTVLF
-636 YLSAE
+636 LSGE
-641 KALASYEDTLAEV
+641 EALSSYEDILIDV
-654 SERLD
+654 SERLNT
-659 SAETNAELKP
+659 AETNAELKP
-669 VLDTI
+669 VLEKI
-674 DATAQGLDL
+674 DETAQGLDL

-699 TQIINDISAIYSR
+699 TQIIDDISTIYAS

-757 EKSDEQMAKL
+757 EKSDQQMAKL

-777 FSDPEA
+777 FADPESGS
-783 NIGDQF
+783 GDQF
-789 LADIISKREEIYEVF
+789 LADIISKREEIYETF

-832 IKKRTQSASI
+832 IKKRTQSTGV
-842 TGFKDESALNT
+842 TGFKEEEALNT
-853 YFAADGLVQKVRS
+853 YFAADGLVQKVRN
-866 IAKSLQQLGFS
+866 IAKELQAMGFS
-877 VKADDL
+877 VKADDID
-883 NARLKA
+883 ARLKA

-903 LFEEGGQIIKLGK
+903 LFEDGGQIIKLGK

-930 LSRQQANGQR
+930 LSRQQSDGKR
-940 LLNLHLTGTDYY
+940 VLNLHLTGTDYY
-952 QVLNND
+952 EVLNNA
-958 ELNSL
+958 ELNAL

-987 IIESAKDS
+987 IIESAKNS
-995 KDGLSE
+995 QDGLTE
-1001 TRLYQAYDETAST
+1001 TRLYQAYDAT
-1014 IDSHGKIAD
+1014 IITLDINGDIDNDSPLSK
-1023 DSALA
+1023 LV
-1028 KVVRAYATPRY
+1028 KAYATPRY
-1039 QLGYEKCIH
+1039 QLGYDKGIH

-1065 AGLLIYTPQIRA
+1065 AGLLIYTPQVRA

-1083 WQLSLVQALGL
+1083 WQLNLVQALGL
-1094 TALTQFSYD
+1094 DALRQFGYD
-1103 KWLDTQTLTSVSNWT
+1103 NWLNESVLTRASNWT
-1118 DRALTAEQ
+1118 DRAATAEQ
-1126 LHRTLGSD
+1126 LRRALGSD
-1134 SAKALLVND
+1134 TAKSLLVEDMSQIMHQFVTAHND
-1143 IKAVMSNFVAAH
+1143 DSIGVNK
-1155 DGSAQIQAS
+1155 GSS
-1164 SASSI
+1164 V
-1169 DNAIDN
+1169 DN
-1175 GVYTDAK
+1175 GASK
-1182 ADSDNHANHDNSP
+1182 QSKSGLDSKLGSENSDIHNAN
-1195 AILSSDSSI
+1195 I
-1204 FSQSYVQLAC
+1204 FKPSYVQLAS
-1214 EYLVN
+1214 EYLVS
-1219 VIGQGT
+1219 VIGQASISDSG
-1225 EPTVSLAQGLE
+1225 VDAKID

-1241 KAQQLCDQLTQTLNS
+1241 QAQQLCEQLSQTLNS
-1256 SPVSS
+1256 AAGS
-1261 QNNTQNRAS
+1261 TQNTTS
-1270 FEQLRTSV
+1270 FEQLQSSIS
-1278 AKLCFQ
+1278 KLGFQ
-1284 PKAAYEL
+1284 PKSAYEL
-1291 LATWFNALLDKAYE
+1291 LATWFHALLDKAYGDTE
-1305 DKHLASAQAIDSKV
+1305 SANV
-1319 DDQDNPLSAE
+1319 SADGTDEAGAALTEE
-1329 QLAKSEDA
+1329 QLAESKEKEA
-1337 AVLAKQ
+1337 LRKQ
-1343 QLQSGRHFVPEA
+1343 QLESGRHYVPEA

-1375 INSGIAFDKQARLST
+1375 IDSGISFDKSATGT
-1390 PTSSTSLSTSISTL
+1390 PSTL
-1404 PSTASSALTPALTS
+1404 SFSATTSLTS

-1424 QAQSFERST
+1424 QVQSFERST
-1433 SKVSLEIQVDN
+1433 GKVSLEIQINN
-1444 LLGEHQRIHQQT
+1444 LLGEHTRIHQQT
-1456 LSFAVDDFM
+1456 LTFAVDDFLN
-1465 RRLHDHHTQVIP
+1465 RLHHHDTQVIP
-1477 AYKRYLSLRSEL
+1477 AYRRYLAMRSEIL
-1489 LNHSKQALRL
+1489 HDSKETLRL
-1499 DEFLPRPLSS
+1499 DEFMPRPLSS

-1526 NLAKQMGTVGDD
+1526 NLAKQMGTVGED

-1564 ANRLGLIFIKINC
+1564 ANRLGLIFMKINC
-1577 PSLGHDVMSL
+1577 PSLGHDVTSL
-1587 DPAKAP
+1587 DPEKAP

-1623 TNAEF
+1623 THAEF

-1640 RIDGVWQGQT
+1640 RIDGVWQGKT

-1723 DLADVHRLIKMAKA
+1723 DLADVHRLIKMAKT
-1737 VDAGSAS
+1737 DN
-1744 SANLVQAQSSELIY
+1744 ANLAQAQSSELTY

-1763 EINEIIAILRH
+1763 EVNEIIAILRH
-1774 MFTVQAVI
+1774 MFRVQEVI
-1782 LEVNQAYI
+1782 LDVNQAYI
-1790 ASASQDDKYRLEPIF
+1790 ASASQDDKYRVEPIF

-1818 EKLSAVMNDNELN
+1818 EKLSAVMNENELN

-1841 SQLLTS
+1841 SQLLTQ

-1853 LKLAEMR
+1853 LKLGEMR
-1860 GMLDA
+1860 GVLTDA
-1865 DEAQRWQQI
+1865 EKERWAQI
-1874 KTDFLRNKAMGG
+1874 KADFLRNKAMGG
-1886 ADGDTGARIVAQ
+1886 EDGDTGARIVAQ
-1898 LVDVAGGFK
+1898 LVDLASGFNT
-1907 AINQQFASYLNQHD
+1907 ISSQFETYLTKND
-1921 PEQVARLQEAGQQIQ
+1921 PEQIARLRQAGQQAQ
-1936 LAAQLEA
+1936 LDAQLNAQLEA
-1943 QKIFADSMA
+1943 QKILADSVI
-1952 DSMAN
+1952 
-1957 SMLNNANVVSKSID
+1957 NNAKVVSDSID
-1971 NGFEQSM
+1971 HSFEKSVSQ
-1978 DKLVQIYRHDHKA
+1978 LVQIYKHNHNTEKA
-1991 DGEYQKLNQ
+1991 EGEYLKQNQGAQKALMM
-2000 DIQKQLMVSLINA
+2000 QLVDA
-2013 VEQLAVHMTGDM
+2013 VEQLAQKM
-2025 AKNIGNSLSE
+2025 ADSLSNSLTE
-2035 SMLASGVG
+2035 SLLKNDENQTADSD
-2043 GAATTITEASETT
+2043 TL
-2056 ITDVTEQT
+2056 DVHQQT
-2064 TLMATALKQAL
+2064 ALMATALKEAL
-2075 QPLARRLDEKLILDS
+2075 TPLTMRMDEKLAIDS
-2090 STEQTGKLIVDCLNR
+2090 STDQSGKLIVNSLNR
-2105 LNTIFDNYK
+2105 LNKIFDDYD

>member
-1 MADMQNPT
+1 MADTQNATNPNNT
-9 DLSSTGRVE
+9 NSHNQSE
-18 QADQAVATGNAYELI
+18 QTDQAVASGNAYELI

-40 GNRLEQQTAKLN
+40 GSRLETQTATLN
-52 NARLAEFGS
+52 NARLQEFGS
-61 TQMQVIARTRVRT
+61 TQMQVIARTRIRT

-87 DYLLFG
+87 EYLLFG

-111 LYRLIEPADGSNS
+111 LYRLIDPPNKNDGDNNSESTADIDNGESTAHTESATDNNGSREHTEQ
-124 NSSDDSN
+124 
-131 SDSSDSSNSSD
+131 
-142 KEYALEEVDL
+142 EYQLEEVDL
-152 TDTFLDQTAFVQDF
+152 KNTFLDQEAFVQDF

-176 RLIQITVKDSKLLL
+176 RLIQLTVKDSKLLL

-208 DFSEN
+208 DFSQGTPES
-213 IPKAAQV
+213 AQI

-235 AHDFDWIVT
+235 AYDFDWIET
-244 TREQMVNGKH
+244 TREQMINGKY
-254 PHMNILDTIFVETV
+254 PHMNILDTVFVETV
-268 NGDLTIKIED
+268 GGDLTIKIED
-278 NTHSGLGIYSEP
+278 NTQSGQGIYSEP
-290 VNDSTQSLTDAE
+290 VNDRTQSLTDAE

-359 GYYLQTGEHKLFDG
+359 GYYLQTGEYKLFDA
-373 QNNNAMDL
+373 NNVGAKDL
-381 RFKRKIISPN
+381 KFKRKIVSPN

-397 LFYDIALGVTGLFP
+397 LFYDVALGVTGLFP
-411 YNLIKKR
+411 YNLIKKQ

-430 AESGQ
+430 AENGR
-435 LVLFSAQSEPSRIHP
+435 LVLFSDQSEPSRIHP

-458 ASQEYISELPES
+458 ASPEYVSELPES
-470 SSFYGKIG
+470 TSFYGKIG

-496 DNQTVSQKLY
+496 DNQSVSQKLY
-506 EELVGNTSRLF
+506 EELADNTSRLF
-517 DSYYWLSEPDL
+517 DSYYWLSEPEL
-528 AEVADSIRE
+528 SEVASSIKE

-558 TQTALSDAEAKQN
+558 TQTALADADTQQN
-571 QIAQQIKTTTFDSAS
+571 EILRQIRVTTFESAS
-586 DYVAQLSAIRQQKGQ
+586 DYVDQLSALRRQKGR

-606 NLRYLDGDKLQA
+606 DLRYLDSDKLEA
-618 LQAQLE
+618 LQTQLA
-624 TIESE
+624 TAESE
-629 LAEQTVG
+629 LAEKTVLF
-636 YLSAE
+636 LSGE
-641 KALASYEDTLAEV
+641 EALSSYEGILIDV
-654 SERLD
+654 SERLHT
-659 SAETNAELKP
+659 AETNAELKP
-669 VLDTI
+669 VLEKI
-674 DATAQGLDL
+674 DETAQGLDL

-699 TQIINDISAIYSR
+699 TQIIDDISTIYAS

-777 FSDPEA
+777 FADPESGS
-783 NIGDQF
+783 GDQF
-789 LADIISKREEIYEVF
+789 LADIISKREEIYETF

-832 IKKRTQSASI
+832 IKKRTQSTGV
-842 TGFKDESALNT
+842 TGFKEEETLNT
-853 YFAADGLVQKVRS
+853 YFAADGLVQKVRN
-866 IAKSLQQLGFS
+866 IAKELQAMGFS
-877 VKADDL
+877 VKADDID
-883 NARLKA
+883 ARLKA

-903 LFEEGGQIIKLGK
+903 LFEDGGQIIKLGK

-930 LSRQQANGQR
+930 LSRQQSDGKR
-940 LLNLHLTGTDYY
+940 VLNLHLTGTDYY
-952 QVLNND
+952 EVLNNA
-958 ELNSL
+958 ELNAL

-987 IIESAKDS
+987 IIESAKNS
-995 KDGLSE
+995 QDGLTE
-1001 TRLYQAYDETAST
+1001 TRLYQAYDAT
-1014 IDSHGKIAD
+1014 IITLDINGDIDNDSPLSK
-1023 DSALA
+1023 LV
-1028 KVVRAYATPRY
+1028 KAYATPRY
-1039 QLGYEKCIH
+1039 QLGYDKGIH

-1065 AGLLIYTPQIRA
+1065 AGLLIYTPQVRA

-1083 WQLSLVQALGL
+1083 WQLNLVQALGL
-1094 TALTQFSYD
+1094 DALRQFGYD
-1103 KWLDTQTLTSVSNWT
+1103 NWLNESVLTRASNWT
-1118 DRALTAEQ
+1118 DRAATAEQ
-1126 LHRTLGSD
+1126 LRRALGSD
-1134 SAKALLVND
+1134 TAKSLLVED
-1143 IKAVMSNFVAAH
+1143 MSQIMHQFVAAH
-1155 DGSAQIQAS
+1155 NDDSIGVNKGSS
-1164 SASSI
+1164 V
-1169 DNAIDN
+1169 DN
-1175 GVYTDAK
+1175 GASK
-1182 ADSDNHANHDNSP
+1182 QSKSGLDSKLGSENSDIHNAN
-1195 AILSSDSSI
+1195 I
-1204 FSQSYVQLAC
+1204 FKPSYVQLAS
-1214 EYLVN
+1214 EYLVS
-1219 VIGQGT
+1219 VIGQASISDSG
-1225 EPTVSLAQGLE
+1225 VDAKID

-1241 KAQQLCDQLTQTLNS
+1241 QAQQLCEQLSQTLNS
-1256 SPVSS
+1256 AAGS
-1261 QNNTQNRAS
+1261 TQNTTS
-1270 FEQLRTSV
+1270 FEQLQSSIS
-1278 AKLCFQ
+1278 KLGFQ
-1284 PKAAYEL
+1284 PKSAYEL
-1291 LATWFNALLDKAYE
+1291 LATWFHALLDKTYGDTE
-1305 DKHLASAQAIDSKV
+1305 SANV
-1319 DDQDNPLSAE
+1319 SADGTDEAGAALTEE
-1329 QLAKSEDA
+1329 QLAESKEKEA
-1337 AVLAKQ
+1337 LRKQ
-1343 QLQSGRHFVPEA
+1343 QLESGRHYVPEA

-1375 INSGIAFDKQARLST
+1375 IDSGISFDKSATST
-1390 PTSSTSLSTSISTL
+1390 PSTL
-1404 PSTASSALTPALTS
+1404 SFSATTSLTS

-1424 QAQSFERST
+1424 QVQSFERST
-1433 SKVSLEIQVDN
+1433 GKVSLEIQINN
-1444 LLGEHQRIHQQT
+1444 LLGEHTRIHQQT
-1456 LSFAVDDFM
+1456 LTFAVDDFLN
-1465 RRLHDHHTQVIP
+1465 RLHHHDTQVIP
-1477 AYKRYLSLRSEL
+1477 AYRRYLAMRSEIL
-1489 LNHSKQALRL
+1489 HDSKETLRL
-1499 DEFLPRPLSS
+1499 DEFMPRPLSS

-1526 NLAKQMGTVGDD
+1526 NLAKQMGTVGED

-1564 ANRLGLIFIKINC
+1564 ANRLGLIFMKINC
-1577 PSLGHDVMSL
+1577 PSLGHDVTSL
-1587 DPAKAP
+1587 DPEKAP

-1623 TNAEF
+1623 THAEF

-1640 RIDGVWQGQT
+1640 RIDGVWQGKT

-1696 GMEEV
+1696 GMEEI

-1723 DLADVHRLIKMAKA
+1723 DLADVHRLIKMAKT
-1737 VDAGSAS
+1737 DN
-1744 SANLVQAQSSELIY
+1744 ANLAQAQSSELTY

-1763 EINEIIAILRH
+1763 EVNEIIAILRH
-1774 MFTVQAVI
+1774 MFRVQEVI
-1782 LEVNQAYI
+1782 LDVNQAYI
-1790 ASASQDDKYRLEPIF
+1790 ASASQDDKYRVEPIF

-1818 EKLSAVMNDNELN
+1818 EKLSAVMNENELN

-1841 SQLLTS
+1841 SQLLTQ

-1853 LKLAEMR
+1853 LKLGEMR
-1860 GMLDA
+1860 GVLTDA
-1865 DEAQRWQQI
+1865 EKERWAQI
-1874 KTDFLRNKAMGG
+1874 KADFLRNKAMGG
-1886 ADGDTGARIVAQ
+1886 EDGDTGARIVAQ
-1898 LVDVAGGFK
+1898 LVDLASGFNT
-1907 AINQQFASYLNQHD
+1907 ISSQFETYLTKND
-1921 PEQVARLQEAGQQIQ
+1921 PEQIARLREAGQQAQ
-1936 LAAQLEA
+1936 LNAQLEA
-1943 QKIFADSMA
+1943 QKILADSVI
-1952 DSMAN
+1952 
-1957 SMLNNANVVSKSID
+1957 NNAKVVSDSID
-1971 NGFEQSM
+1971 HSFEKSVSQ
-1978 DKLVQIYRHDHKA
+1978 LVQIYKHNHNTEKA
-1991 DGEYQKLNQ
+1991 EGEYLKQNQGAQKALMM
-2000 DIQKQLMVSLINA
+2000 QLVDA
-2013 VEQLAVHMTGDM
+2013 VEQLAQKM
-2025 AKNIGNSLSE
+2025 ADSLSNSLTE
-2035 SMLASGVG
+2035 SLLKNDENQTADSD
-2043 GAATTITEASETT
+2043 TL
-2056 ITDVTEQT
+2056 DVHQQT
-2064 TLMATALKQAL
+2064 TLMATALKEAL
-2075 QPLARRLDEKLILDS
+2075 TPLTMRMDEKLAIDS
-2090 STEQTGKLIVDCLNR
+2090 STDQSGKLIVNSLNR
-2105 LNTIFDNYK
+2105 LNKIFDDYD

>member
-1 MADMQNPT
+1 MADTQNPT
-9 DLSSTGRVE
+9 DLSSTGKME
-18 QADQAVATGNAYELI
+18 QADQAVASGNAYELI

-40 GNRLEQQTAKLN
+40 GSRLETQTATLN
-52 NARLAEFGS
+52 NARLEEFGS
-61 TQMQVIARTRVRT
+61 TQMQVIARTRIRT

-87 DYLLFG
+87 NYLLFG

-111 LYRLIEPADGSNS
+111 LYRLIEPTDSNI
-124 NSSDDSN
+124 DDSN
-131 SDSSDSSNSSD
+131 SE
-142 KEYALEEVDL
+142 KEYGLEEVDL
-152 TDTFLDQTAFVQDF
+152 AGTFLDQDAFVQDF

-208 DFSEN
+208 DFSEGT
-213 IPKAAQV
+213 PESARV

-235 AHDFDWIVT
+235 AYDFDWIDT

-254 PHMNILDTIFVETV
+254 PHMNILDTVFVETIG
-268 NGDLTIKIED
+268 GDLTIKIED
-278 NTHSGLGIYSEP
+278 NTQSGLGIYREP
-290 VNDSTQSLTDAE
+290 VTDTTQSLTDAQ

-320 EDSYRYFVYNTLTET
+320 ETDYRYFVYNTLTET
-335 VLRLD
+335 VMRLD

-359 GYYLQTGEHKLFDG
+359 GYYLQTGEHKLFDAQLAG
-373 QNNNAMDL
+373 AKDL
-381 RFKRKIISPN
+381 KFKRKIVSPN
-391 GEDVLF
+391 GEDVLY
-397 LFYDIALGVTGLFP
+397 LFYDRALGVTGLFP
-411 YNLIKKR
+411 YNLIKKQ

-430 AESGQ
+430 AENGQ

-450 MQIWHTPY
+450 MQVWHTPY
-458 ASQEYISELPES
+458 ASDEYISELPES
-470 SSFYGKIG
+470 TNFYGKIG

-496 DNQTVSQKLY
+496 DNQSVSQKLY
-506 EELVGNTSRLF
+506 EELADNTSRLF
-517 DSYYWLSEPDL
+517 DSYYWLNEPELDQI
-528 AEVADSIRE
+528 ASSIKE

-558 TQTALSDAEAKQN
+558 TQMALSEAEAKQN
-571 QIAQQIKTTTFDSAS
+571 EITRQIKITTFESAS
-586 DYVAQLSAIRQQKGQ
+586 DYVEQLSALRRQKGH

-606 NLRYLDGDKLQA
+606 NLRYLDAAKLQA

-624 TIESE
+624 VAESE
-629 LAEQTVG
+629 LAEQTVM
-636 YLSAE
+636 YLSGDA
-641 KALASYEDTLAEV
+641 ALSSYEGILAEV
-654 SERLD
+654 SERLE

-669 VLDTI
+669 VLETI
-674 DATAQGLDL
+674 DNTAQGLDL

-699 TQIINDISAIYSR
+699 TQIIDDISAIYSR

-723 RKNLGSAEAVA
+723 RKNLGSVEAIA

-746 IANALSIANTP
+746 IANALSSANTP
-757 EKSDEQMAKL
+757 EKADEQMAKL

-777 FSDPEA
+777 FADPETGG
-783 NIGDQF
+783 GDQF
-789 LADIISKREEIYEVF
+789 LADIISKREEIYETF

-832 IKKRTQSASI
+832 IKKRTQSTGV
-842 TGFKDESALNT
+842 TGFKDEDGLNT
-853 YFAADGLVQKVRS
+853 YFAADGLVQKVRA
-866 IAKSLQQLGFS
+866 IAKSLQEMGFS
-877 VKADDL
+877 VKADDVD
-883 NARLKA
+883 ARLKA
-889 IQIESYKSLKDKSD
+889 VQIESYKSLKDKSD
-903 LFEEGGQIIKLGK
+903 LFEDGGQIIKLGK

-930 LSRQQANGQR
+930 LSRQQTNGKR
-940 LLNLHLTGTDYY
+940 ILNLHLTGTDYY
-952 QVLNND
+952 EVLDNA
-958 ELNSL
+958 ELNAL

-973 ESDKVYRAEYLAYS
+973 ESDQVYRAEYLAYS
-987 IIESAKDS
+987 IIESAKNS
-995 KDGLSE
+995 TDGLTE
-1001 TRLYQAYDETAST
+1001 ARLYQAYDETVVNVSSLATKSE
-1014 IDSHGKIAD
+1014 ISE
-1023 DSALA
+1023 DSALS
-1028 KVVRAYATPRY
+1028 KLVRAYATPRY
-1039 QLGYEKCIH
+1039 QMGYEKGIH

-1065 AGLLIYTPQIRA
+1065 AGLLIYTPQVRA

-1094 TALTQFSYD
+1094 PALSQFNYAA
-1103 KWLDTQTLTSVSNWT
+1103 WLNEQTLNRISYWT
-1118 DRALTAEQ
+1118 DRAITAEQ
-1126 LHRTLGSD
+1126 LRRSLGSD
-1134 SAKALLVND
+1134 TAKALLVND
-1143 IKAVMSNFVAAH
+1143 MRKVMSDFVSGFN
-1155 DGSAQIQAS
+1155 DDS
-1164 SASSI
+1164 SSEDKTQS
-1169 DNAIDN
+1169 N
-1175 GVYTDAK
+1175 
-1182 ADSDNHANHDNSP
+1182 
-1195 AILSSDSSI
+1195 SSI
-1204 FSQSYVQLAC
+1204 FSQSYVALAC
-1214 EYLVN
+1214 EYLVS
-1219 VIGQGT
+1219 VMGQ
-1225 EPTVSLAQGLE
+1225 VAASNASASQNID

-1241 KAQQLCDQLTQTLNS
+1241 KAQQLCDQLSKTLNDAS
-1256 SPVSS
+1256 SISVSDK
-1261 QNNTQNRAS
+1261 AS
-1270 FEQLRTSV
+1270 FEQLQTSV
-1278 AKLCFQ
+1278 AKLSFQ
-1284 PKAAYEL
+1284 PKSAYEL
-1291 LATWFNALLDKAYE
+1291 LATWFNALLDKTYGSEIAGE
-1305 DKHLASAQAIDSKV
+1305 QTV
-1319 DDQDNPLSAE
+1319 DEQGNPLTQEQISAIEE
-1329 QLAKSEDA
+1329 QQ
-1337 AVLAKQ
+1337 VIRQQ
-1343 QLQSGRHFVPEA
+1343 QLDSSRHYVPEA
-1355 IAVLLTQL
+1355 IVIMLTQL
-1363 NDAQREALVQRL
+1363 TDSQRETLMQGL
-1375 INSGIAFDKQARLST
+1375 LDSGASVSKLNKSAIAG
-1390 PTSSTSLSTSISTL
+1390 SSTQALKTTSLTSI
-1404 PSTASSALTPALTS
+1404 
-1418 LNNPLN
+1418 NNPLN
-1424 QAQSFERST
+1424 QAPSFERST
-1433 SKVSLEIQVDN
+1433 GKVSLEIQVEH
-1444 LLGEHQRIHQQT
+1444 LLGDHERIHQQT
-1456 LSFAVDDFM
+1456 LRFAVDDFLS
-1465 RRLHDHHTQVIP
+1465 RLHYHDVQVIP

-1489 LNHSKQALRL
+1489 LGAAKESLRL
-1499 DEFLPRPLSS
+1499 EEFMPRPLSS

-1526 NLAKQMGTVGDD
+1526 NLAKQMGSVGDD

-1564 ANRLGLIFIKINC
+1564 ANRLGLIFMKINC
-1577 PSLGHDVMSL
+1577 PSLGHDVTSL

-1623 TNAEF
+1623 THAEF

-1640 RIDGVWQGQT
+1640 RIDGVWQGKT

-1709 SLTSNTVLAPLANR
+1709 SLTSNAVLAPLANR
-1723 DLADVHRLIKMAKA
+1723 DLSDVHRLIKMAKA
-1737 VDAGSAS
+1737 VDAGDAG
-1744 SANLVQAQSSELIY
+1744 SANLLQAQSSELSY

-1774 MFTVQAVI
+1774 MFTVQEVI
-1782 LEVNQAYI
+1782 LDVNQAYI
-1790 ASASQDDKYRLEPIF
+1790 ASASQDDKYRVEPIF

-1841 SQLLTS
+1841 SQLLTQ

-1853 LKLAEMR
+1853 LKLGEMR
-1860 GMLDA
+1860 GELD
-1865 DEAQRWQQI
+1865 ETQKERWMQI

-1886 ADGDTGARIVAQ
+1886 ADGDVGARIVAQ
-1898 LVDVAGGFK
+1898 LVDVVGGFK
-1907 AINQQFASYLNQHD
+1907 SINEQFANYLMQND
-1921 PEQVARLQEAGQQIQ
+1921 PEQIASLREAEQQVQ
-1936 LAAQLEA
+1936 RAAQLEA
-1943 QKIFADSMA
+1943 GQLLADSF
-1952 DSMAN
+1952 AN
-1957 SMLNNANVVSKSID
+1957 GFVNNAKVVSESIN
-1971 NGFEQSM
+1971 NGFEQSL
-1978 DKLVQIYRHDHKA
+1978 DKLTQIYRHDHKIE
-1991 DGEYQKLNQ
+1991 GEHLQQNQALQQQLVVKL
-2000 DIQKQLMVSLINA
+2000 ITA
-2013 VEQLAVHMTGDM
+2013 VEQLADSMSKNM
-2025 AKNIGNSLSE
+2025 AQNIGDSLSK
-2035 SMLASGVG
+2035 SLLDSGV
-2043 GAATTITEASETT
+2043 ATIANNKEENDSAQQTE
-2056 ITDVTEQT
+2056 
-2064 TLMATALKQAL
+2064 LMANVLKQAL
-2075 QPLARRLDEKLILDS
+2075 EPLAIRMDEKLVLDS
-2090 STEQTGKLIVDCLNR
+2090 STEQSGKMIVDCLNR
-2105 LNTIFDNYK
+2105 LNTIFDEHNQ

>member
-1 MADMQNPT
+1 MADTQNAT
-9 DLSSTGRVE
+9 NSNNTNSHNQAE
-18 QADQAVATGNAYELI
+18 QTDQAVASGNAYELI

-40 GNRLEQQTAKLN
+40 GSRLEQQTAKLN
-52 NARLAEFGS
+52 HARLQEFGS
-61 TQMQVIARTRVRT
+61 TQMQVIARTRIRT

-87 DYLLFG
+87 DYMLFG

-111 LYRLIEPADGSNS
+111 LYRLTDPANKNDSEDSDSNA
-124 NSSDDSN
+124 DDSESRASTESAIDN
-131 SDSSDSSNSSD
+131 TDSSERTDQ
-142 KEYALEEVDL
+142 EYQLEEVDL
-152 TDTFLDQTAFVQDF
+152 KNTFLDQEAFVQDF
-166 NELYRYYKQT
+166 DELYRYYKQT
-176 RLIQITVKDSKLLL
+176 RLIQLTVKDSKLLL

-208 DFSEN
+208 DFSQGTPESAR
-213 IPKAAQV
+213 I

-235 AHDFDWIVT
+235 AYDFDWIET
-244 TREQMVNGKH
+244 TRDQMINGKY

-268 NGDLTIKIED
+268 GGDLTIKIED
-278 NTHSGLGIYSEP
+278 NTQSGQGIYSEP
-290 VNDSTQSLTDAE
+290 VNDRTQSLTDAE

-320 EDSYRYFVYNTLTET
+320 EDSYRYFVYNTLTEA

-359 GYYLQTGEHKLFDG
+359 GYYLQTGEYKLFDA
-373 QNNNAMDL
+373 NNVDAKDL
-381 RFKRKIISPN
+381 KFKRKIVSPN

-397 LFYDIALGVTGLFP
+397 LFYDVALGVTGLFP
-411 YNLIKKR
+411 YNLIKKQ

-430 AESGQ
+430 AENGR
-435 LVLFSAQSEPSRIHP
+435 LVLFSDQSEPSRIHP

-458 ASQEYISELPES
+458 ASPEYVSELPES
-470 SSFYGKIG
+470 TSFYGKIG

-496 DNQTVSQKLY
+496 DNQSVSQKLY
-506 EELVGNTSRLF
+506 EELADNTSRLF
-517 DSYYWLSEPDL
+517 DSYYWLSEPELD
-528 AEVADSIRE
+528 EVAGSIKE

-558 TQTALSDAEAKQN
+558 TQTALADAD
-571 QIAQQIKTTTFDSAS
+571 AQQGEILRQIRVTTFESAS
-586 DYVAQLSAIRQQKGQ
+586 DYVDQLSALRQQKGR

-606 NLRYLDGDKLQA
+606 DLRYLDGDKLEV
-618 LQAQLE
+618 LQTQLE
-624 TIESE
+624 EAESE
-629 LAEQTVG
+629 LAEKTVLF
-636 YLSAE
+636 LSGE
-641 KALASYEDTLAEV
+641 EALSSYEGLLADV
-654 SERLD
+654 SERLNT
-659 SAETNAELKP
+659 AETNAELKP
-669 VLDTI
+669 VLEKI
-674 DATAQGLDL
+674 DETTQGLDL

-699 TQIINDISAIYSR
+699 TQIIDDISTIYSS

-777 FSDPEA
+777 FADPET
-783 NIGDQF
+783 NSGDQF
-789 LADIISKREEIYEVF
+789 LADIISKREEIYETF

-832 IKKRTQSASI
+832 IKKRTQSTGV
-842 TGFKDESALNT
+842 TGFKEEEALNT
-853 YFAADGLVQKVRS
+853 YFASDGLVQKVRN
-866 IAKSLQQLGFS
+866 IAKELQAMGFS

-883 NARLKA
+883 DSRLKA

-903 LFEEGGQIIKLGK
+903 LFEDGGQIIKLGK

-930 LSRQQANGQR
+930 LSRQQSDGKR
-940 LLNLHLTGTDYY
+940 VLNLHLTGTDYY
-952 QVLNND
+952 EVLNNT
-958 ELNSL
+958 ELNAL

-973 ESDKVYRAEYLAYS
+973 ESDTVYRAEYLAYS
-987 IIESAKDS
+987 IIESAKNSQD
-995 KDGLSE
+995 DLTE
-1001 TRLYQAYDETAST
+1001 TRLYRAYDETIITADIHGD
-1014 IDSHGKIAD
+1014 IDN
-1023 DSALA
+1023 DSPLA
-1028 KVVRAYATPRY
+1028 RLVKTYATPRY
-1039 QLGYEKCIH
+1039 QLGYDKGIH

-1065 AGLLIYTPQIRA
+1065 AGLLIYTPQVRA
-1077 LAQLFY
+1077 LAQLFH

-1094 TALTQFSYD
+1094 DSLRQFGYD
-1103 KWLDTQTLTSVSNWT
+1103 AWLDGSVLTRIGNWT
-1118 DRALTAEQ
+1118 DRAITAEQ
-1126 LHRTLGSD
+1126 LRRTLGSD
-1134 SAKALLVND
+1134 TAKALLVED
-1143 IKAVMSNFVAAH
+1143 MTQIMHGFVAAY
-1155 DGSAQIQAS
+1155 GE
-1164 SASSI
+1164 
-1169 DNAIDN
+1169 N
-1175 GVYTDAK
+1175 T
-1182 ADSDNHANHDNSP
+1182 DNSTD
-1195 AILSSDSSI
+1195 DSSI
-1204 FSQSYVQLAC
+1204 FNLSYIQLAC
-1214 EYLVN
+1214 EYLVS
-1219 VIGQGT
+1219 VMGQAA
-1225 EPTVSLAQGLE
+1225 EPNASLHSTAH

-1241 KAQQLCDQLTQTLNS
+1241 QAQQLCEQLSKTLNS
-1256 SPVSS
+1256 SSS
-1261 QNNTQNRAS
+1261 STQNTAS
-1270 FEQLRTSV
+1270 FEHLQS
-1278 AKLCFQ
+1278 AIGKLSFQ
-1284 PKAAYEL
+1284 PKSAYEL
-1291 LATWFNALLDKAYE
+1291 LATWFYALLDKTYSSE
-1305 DKHLASAQAIDSKV
+1305 IASEQANNEGDV
-1319 DDQDNPLSAE
+1319 LSEE
-1329 QLAKSEDA
+1329 QLAESEGKDA
-1337 AVLAKQ
+1337 LRKQ
-1343 QLQSGRHFVPEA
+1343 QLESGRHYVPEA
-1355 IAVLLTQL
+1355 VAILLTQL
-1363 NDAQREALVQRL
+1363 NDTQRDALMQRFIEAGTSFNKVA
-1375 INSGIAFDKQARLST
+1375 NE
-1390 PTSSTSLSTSISTL
+1390 TSSPLSFSSTTS
-1404 PSTASSALTPALTS
+1404 LTS

-1424 QAQSFERST
+1424 QVASFERST
-1433 SKVSLEIQVDN
+1433 SKVSLEIRVKQ
-1444 LLGEHQRIHQQT
+1444 LLGEHGRIQQQT
-1456 LSFAVDDFM
+1456 LTFAVDDFLN
-1465 RRLHDHHTQVIP
+1465 RLHHHDTQVIP
-1477 AYKRYLSLRSEL
+1477 AYKRYLSMRSET
-1489 LNHSKQALRL
+1489 LNSSKEELRL
-1499 DEFLPRPLSS
+1499 DEFMARPLSS

-1526 NLAKQMGTVGDD
+1526 NLAKQMGTVGED

-1564 ANRLGLIFIKINC
+1564 ANRLGLIFMKINC
-1577 PSLGHDVMSL
+1577 PSLGHDVTSL
-1587 DPAKAP
+1587 DPEKAP

-1623 TNAEF
+1623 THAEF

-1640 RIDGVWQGQT
+1640 RIDGVWQGKT

-1696 GMEEV
+1696 GMEEI

-1709 SLTSNTVLAPLANR
+1709 SLTSNAVLAPLANR
-1723 DLADVHRLIKMAKA
+1723 DLTDVHRLIKMAKT
-1737 VDAGSAS
+1737 DN
-1744 SANLVQAQSSELIY
+1744 ANLAQAQSSELTY

-1782 LEVNQAYI
+1782 LNVNQAYI
-1790 ASASQDDKYRLEPIF
+1790 ASASQDDKYRVEPIF

-1818 EKLSAVMNDNELN
+1818 EKLSAVMNDTELN

-1841 SQLLTS
+1841 SQLLTQ

-1853 LKLAEMR
+1853 LKLGEMR
-1860 GMLDA
+1860 GELTELETA
-1865 DEAQRWQQI
+1865 RWAQI

-1886 ADGDTGARIVAQ
+1886 EDGDVGARIVAQ
-1898 LVDVAGGFK
+1898 LVDLASGFN
-1907 AINQQFASYLNQHD
+1907 AISSQFDKYLTQNN
-1921 PEQVARLQEAGQQIQ
+1921 PEQIARLREAGQQ
-1936 LAAQLEA
+1936 AQLETQLES
-1943 QKIFADSMA
+1943 QKILADSFITGFV
-1952 DSMAN
+1952 D
-1957 SMLNNANVVSKSID
+1957 NAKVVSNSID
-1971 NGFEQSM
+1971 NGFEKSM
-1978 DKLVQIYRHDHKA
+1978 NQLMQIYKHDHNAEKA
-1991 DGEYQKLNQ
+1991 EGEQLKQ
-2000 DIQKQLMVSLINA
+2000 SQEMQKQLMVQLVDA
-2013 VEQLAVHMTGDM
+2013 VEQLAHKMADGLSHSLTDSLLKHEENTAKQTPAIDVPDMTAQM
-2025 AKNIGNSLSE
+2025 A
-2035 SMLASGVG
+2035 
-2043 GAATTITEASETT
+2043 
-2056 ITDVTEQT
+2056 
-2064 TLMATALKQAL
+2064 LMANALKEAL
-2075 QPLARRLDEKLILDS
+2075 APLNMRMDEKLAIDS
-2090 STEQTGKLIVDCLNR
+2090 STDQSGKLIVNSLNR
-2105 LNTIFDNYK
+2105 LNKIFDDYD

>member
-1 MADMQNPT
+1 MADTQN
-9 DLSSTGRVE
+9 STNSE
-18 QADQAVATGNAYELI
+18 SNDNANQANQTDQAVASGNAYELI

-40 GNRLEQQTAKLN
+40 GSRLEQQTQTLN
-52 NARLAEFGS
+52 NARLEEFGS
-61 TQMQVIARTRVRT
+61 TQMQVIARTRIRT
-74 EYNCVA
+74 EHNCVA

-111 LYRLIEPADGSNS
+111 LYRLNEPAGNEE
-124 NSSDDSN
+124 
-131 SDSSDSSNSSD
+131 
-142 KEYALEEVDL
+142 EYQLEEVDL
-152 TDTFLDQTAFVQDF
+152 KGTFLAQDAFVQDF

-208 DFSEN
+208 DFSQGTPES
-213 IPKAAQV
+213 AQV

-235 AHDFDWIVT
+235 AYDFDWIET
-244 TREQMVNGKH
+244 TRDQMVNGKY

-268 NGDLTIKIED
+268 GGDLTIKIED
-278 NTHSGLGIYSEP
+278 NTQSGQGIYSEP
-290 VNDSTQSLTDAE
+290 VNDRTQSLTDAE

-320 EDSYRYFVYNTLTET
+320 EEDYRYFVYNTLTEA

-351 DHGIIFPG
+351 DHGIMFPG
-359 GYYLQTGEHKLFDG
+359 GYYLQTGEYKLFEA
-373 QNNNAMDL
+373 NNVGATDL
-381 RFKRKIISPN
+381 RFKRKIVSPN

-397 LFYDIALGVTGLFP
+397 LFYDRDLGVTGLFP
-411 YNLIKKR
+411 YNLIKKQ

-430 AESGQ
+430 AENGR
-435 LVLFSAQSEPSRIHP
+435 LVLFSDQSEPSRIHP

-458 ASQEYISELPES
+458 ASHEYVSELPES
-470 SSFYGKIG
+470 TSFYGKIG

-496 DNQTVSQKLY
+496 DNQSVSQKLY
-506 EELVGNTSRLF
+506 EELTNNTSRLF
-517 DSYYWLSEPDL
+517 DSYYWLSEPEL
-528 AEVADSIRE
+528 SEVASSIKE

-558 TQTALSDAEAKQN
+558 TQTALADADTQQSEILR
-571 QIAQQIKTTTFDSAS
+571 QIRVTSFESAS
-586 DYVAQLSAIRQQKGQ
+586 DYVDQLSALRRQKGR

-606 NLRYLDGDKLQA
+606 DLRYLDADKLQS
-618 LQAQLE
+618 LQKQLE
-624 TIESE
+624 EAESE
-629 LAEQTVG
+629 LAEKTVLF
-636 YLSAE
+636 LSGE
-641 KALASYEDTLAEV
+641 EALSSYEGILVDV
-654 SERLD
+654 SERLNT
-659 SAETNAELKP
+659 AETNAELKP
-669 VLDTI
+669 VLEKI
-674 DATAQGLDL
+674 DETAQGLDL

-699 TQIINDISAIYSR
+699 TQIIDDISTIYAS

-777 FSDPEA
+777 FADPET
-783 NIGDQF
+783 NSGDQF
-789 LADIISKREEIYEVF
+789 LADIISKREEIYETF

-832 IKKRTQSASI
+832 IKKRTQSTGV
-842 TGFKDESALNT
+842 TGFIEEEALNT
-853 YFAADGLVQKVRS
+853 YFAADGLVQKVRN
-866 IAKSLQQLGFS
+866 IAKELQAMGFS
-877 VKADDL
+877 VKADDID
-883 NARLKA
+883 ARLKA

-903 LFEEGGQIIKLGK
+903 LFEDGGQIIKLGK

-930 LSRQQANGQR
+930 LSRQQLDGKR
-940 LLNLHLTGTDYY
+940 VLNLHLTGTDYY
-952 QVLNND
+952 EVLNNT
-958 ELNSL
+958 ELNAL

-987 IIESAKDS
+987 IIESAKNS
-995 KDGLSE
+995 QDGLTE
-1001 TRLYQAYDETAST
+1001 DRLYQAYDATVIT
-1014 IDSHGKIAD
+1014 LDVNGDIDN
-1023 DSALA
+1023 DSPLS
-1028 KVVRAYATPRY
+1028 KLVKAYATPRY
-1039 QLGYEKCIH
+1039 QLGYDKGIH

-1065 AGLLIYTPQIRA
+1065 AGLLIYTPQVRA

-1083 WQLSLVQALGL
+1083 WQLNIVQALGL
-1094 TALTQFSYD
+1094 DSLRQFGYDAWLNESVLTRA
-1103 KWLDTQTLTSVSNWT
+1103 SNWT
-1118 DRALTAEQ
+1118 DRAVTAEQ
-1126 LHRTLGSD
+1126 LRRALGSD
-1134 SAKALLVND
+1134 TAKSLLVED
-1143 IKAVMSNFVAAH
+1143 MSEVMRDFVAAH
-1155 DGSAQIQAS
+1155 NDDNIGGDTGASVDKDGSV
-1164 SASSI
+1164 
-1169 DNAIDN
+1169 DN
-1175 GVYTDAK
+1175 G
-1182 ADSDNHANHDNSP
+1182 AN
-1195 AILSSDSSI
+1195 I
-1204 FSQSYVQLAC
+1204 FKPSYVQLAC
-1214 EYLVN
+1214 EYLVS
-1219 VIGQGT
+1219 VMGQSAETGVGANS
-1225 EPTVSLAQGLE
+1225 TVN

-1241 KAQQLCDQLTQTLNS
+1241 QAQQLCEQLSQTLNS
-1256 SPVSS
+1256 ASS
-1261 QNNTQNRAS
+1261 SMQATAS
-1270 FEQLRTSV
+1270 FDQLQSSIG
-1278 AKLCFQ
+1278 KLGFQ
-1284 PKAAYEL
+1284 PKSAYEL
-1291 LATWFNALLDKAYE
+1291 LATWFHALLDKTYASTALANAADDGTNE
-1305 DKHLASAQAIDSKV
+1305 DGE
-1319 DDQDNPLSAE
+1319 LSEA
-1329 QLAKSEDA
+1329 QLAEIEEKDA
-1337 AVLAKQ
+1337 LRKQ
-1343 QLQSGRHFVPEA
+1343 QLESGRHYVPEA

-1363 NDAQREALVQRL
+1363 NDAQRESLVQRL
-1375 INSGIAFDKQARLST
+1375 IDSGASFDKRMGVKGSGNKGLNAKGLGNKGLGSTGTSATPSALSFSSI
-1390 PTSSTSLSTSISTL
+1390 TSSTMSSITSLTSI
-1404 PSTASSALTPALTS
+1404 
-1418 LNNPLN
+1418 NNPLN
-1424 QAQSFERST
+1424 QVQSFERST
-1433 SKVSLEIQVDN
+1433 GKVSLEIQVN
-1444 LLGEHQRIHQQT
+1444 HLLGEHPRIHQQT
-1456 LSFAVDDFM
+1456 LTFAVDDFLN
-1465 RRLHDHHTQVIP
+1465 RLHHHDTQVIP
-1477 AYKRYLSLRSEL
+1477 AYRRYLAMRSEIL
-1489 LNHSKQALRL
+1489 HDSKETLRL
-1499 DEFLPRPLSS
+1499 DEFMPRPLSS

-1526 NLAKQMGTVGDD
+1526 NLAKQMGTVGED

-1564 ANRLGLIFIKINC
+1564 ANRLGLIFMKINC
-1577 PSLGHDVMSL
+1577 PSLGHDVTSL
-1587 DPAKAP
+1587 DPEKAP

-1623 TNAEF
+1623 THAEF

-1640 RIDGVWQGQT
+1640 RIDGVWQGKT

-1737 VDAGSAS
+1737 DN
-1744 SANLVQAQSSELIY
+1744 ANLAQVQSGDLTY

-1774 MFTVQAVI
+1774 MFRVQEVI
-1782 LEVNQAYI
+1782 LDVNQAYI
-1790 ASASQDDKYRLEPIF
+1790 ASASQDDKYRVEPIF

-1818 EKLSAVMNDNELN
+1818 ENLSAVMNKSELN

-1841 SQLLTS
+1841 SQLLTQ

-1853 LKLAEMR
+1853 LKLGEMR
-1860 GMLDA
+1860 GVLT
-1865 DEAQRWQQI
+1865 EAETERWAQI
-1874 KTDFLRNKAMGG
+1874 KADFLRNKAMGG
-1886 ADGDTGARIVAQ
+1886 EDGDTGARIVAQ
-1898 LVDVAGGFK
+1898 LVDLASGFN
-1907 AINQQFASYLNQHD
+1907 AISSQFEKYLTKND
-1921 PEQVARLQEAGQQIQ
+1921 PEQIARLREAGQQAQ
-1936 LAAQLEA
+1936 LDAQLNAQLES
-1943 QKIFADSMA
+1943 QKILADSVI
-1952 DSMAN
+1952 
-1957 SMLNNANVVSKSID
+1957 NNAKVVSDSID
-1971 NGFEQSM
+1971 NGFEKSLNQLM
-1978 DKLVQIYRHDHKA
+1978 QIYKHDHNAEKA
-1991 DGEYQKLNQ
+1991 EGEYLKQNQEMQKA
-2000 DIQKQLMVSLINA
+2000 LMVQLVNA
-2013 VEQLAVHMTGDM
+2013 VEQLAQKM
-2025 AKNIGNSLSE
+2025 ANSLSNSLTE
-2035 SMLASGVG
+2035 SLIKNEEHQTVDSDVLD
-2043 GAATTITEASETT
+2043 ITQ
-2056 ITDVTEQT
+2056 QT
-2064 TLMATALKQAL
+2064 ALMANALKEAL
-2075 QPLARRLDEKLILDS
+2075 APLTMRMDEKLLIDS
-2090 STEQTGKLIVDCLNR
+2090 STDQSGKLIVNSLNR
-2105 LNTIFDNYK
+2105 LNKIFDDYD

>member
-1 MADMQNPT
+1 MADTQKPT
-9 DLSSTGRVE
+9 DSASKTTDNQAE
-18 QADQAVATGNAYELI
+18 QTDQAVASGNAYELI

-40 GNRLEQQTAKLN
+40 GSRLEQQTAKLN
-52 NARLAEFGS
+52 QARLTEFGS
-61 TQMQVIARTRVRT
+61 TQMQVIARTRIRT

-100 KRASNIKDVLS
+100 KRASNIQDVLS
-111 LYRLIEPADGSNS
+111 LYRLIKPTEKMGSEGNAENSHIESHAIEKNDVENNAKETTANS
-124 NSSDDSN
+124 NDPESR
-131 SDSSDSSNSSD
+131 
-142 KEYALEEVDL
+142 LEEVDL
-152 TDTFLDQTAFVQDF
+152 KNTFLDQDAFVQDF

-176 RLIQITVKDSKLLL
+176 RLIQLTVKDSKLLL

-208 DFSEN
+208 DFSQGMPES
-213 IPKAAQV
+213 AQV

-235 AHDFDWIVT
+235 AYDFDWIQT
-244 TREQMVNGKH
+244 TRDQMINGKY

-268 NGDLTIKIED
+268 NGDLTIKIEN
-278 NTHSGLGIYSEP
+278 NTQSGQGIYSEP
-290 VNDSTQSLTDAE
+290 VNDRTQSLTDAE

-320 EDSYRYFVYNTLTET
+320 EDSYRYFVYNTLTEA

-359 GYYLQTGEHKLFDG
+359 GYYLQTGEYKLFDTNSAG
-373 QNNNAMDL
+373 AKDL
-381 RFKRKIISPN
+381 KFKRKIVAPN

-397 LFYDIALGVTGLFP
+397 LFYDRDLGVTGLFP
-411 YNLIKKR
+411 YNLIKKQ

-430 AESGQ
+430 ADSGR

-450 MQIWHTPY
+450 MQIWYTPY
-458 ASQEYISELPES
+458 ASPEYISELPES
-470 SSFYGKIG
+470 TSFYGKIG

-496 DNQTVSQKLY
+496 DNQSVSQKLY
-506 EELVGNTSRLF
+506 EELADNTSRLF
-517 DSYYWLSEPDL
+517 DSYYWLSEPELKD
-528 AEVADSIRE
+528 VASSIKD

-558 TQTALSDAEAKQN
+558 TQTALADAESQQN
-571 QIAQQIKTTTFDSAS
+571 EILRQIRVTTFESAS
-586 DYVAQLSAIRQQKGQ
+586 DYVDQLSALRRQKGR

-606 NLRYLDGDKLQA
+606 ELRYLDSDKLAA

-624 TIESE
+624 AAESE
-629 LAEQTVG
+629 I
-636 YLSAE
+636 AE
-641 KALASYEDTLAEV
+641 KTVLFLSGEDALSSYEAVLTDV
-654 SERLD
+654 SERLNT
-659 SAETNAELKP
+659 AETNAELKP
-669 VLDTI
+669 VLDKI
-674 DATAQGLDL
+674 DETAQGLDL

-699 TQIINDISAIYSR
+699 TQIIDDISTIYAS

-777 FSDPEA
+777 FADPETS
-783 NIGDQF
+783 NGDQF
-789 LADIISKREEIYEVF
+789 LADIISKREEIYETF

-832 IKKRTQSASI
+832 IKKRTQSTGV
-842 TGFKDESALNT
+842 TGFTEEDALNT
-853 YFAADGLVQKVRS
+853 YFASDGLVQKVRHM
-866 IAKSLQQLGFS
+866 AKELQAMGFS
-877 VKADDL
+877 VKADDID
-883 NARLKA
+883 ARLKA

-903 LFEEGGQIIKLGK
+903 LFENGGQIIKLGK

-930 LSRQQANGQR
+930 LSRQQSDGKR
-940 LLNLHLTGTDYY
+940 VLNLHLTGTDYY
-952 QVLNND
+952 EVLDNA
-958 ELNSL
+958 ELNAL
-963 RPYWDMNIAS
+963 RPYWEMNIAS

-987 IIESAKDS
+987 IIESAKNSQDN
-995 KDGLSE
+995 LTE
-1001 TRLYQAYDETAST
+1001 ARLYRAYDETANT
-1014 IDSHGKIAD
+1014 LNIDGNID
-1023 DSALA
+1023 NDSALA
-1028 KVVRAYATPRY
+1028 KLVKSYATPRY
-1039 QLGYEKCIH
+1039 QLGYDKGIH

-1065 AGLLIYTPQIRA
+1065 AGLLIYTPQVRA

-1083 WQLSLVQALGL
+1083 WQLNIVQALGL
-1094 TALTQFSYD
+1094 EALRQFGYD
-1103 KWLDTQTLTSVSNWT
+1103 AWLSESVLTHARNWT
-1118 DRALTAEQ
+1118 DRAVTAEQ
-1126 LHRTLGSD
+1126 LRRTLGSD
-1134 SAKALLVND
+1134 TAKALLVEDMTHIMHGFVTAYQDNQSALEAKQGND
-1143 IKAVMSNFVAAH
+1143 
-1155 DGSAQIQAS
+1155 
-1164 SASSI
+1164 
-1169 DNAIDN
+1169 
-1175 GVYTDAK
+1175 T
-1182 ADSDNHANHDNSP
+1182 
-1195 AILSSDSSI
+1195 SI
-1204 FSQSYVQLAC
+1204 FQLSHIQLAC
-1214 EYLVN
+1214 EYLVS
-1219 VIGQGT
+1219 VMGQAAASD
-1225 EPTVSLAQGLE
+1225 VGLHKPLN

-1241 KAQQLCDQLTQTLNS
+1241 QAEQLCEQLTKTLNHAS
-1256 SPVSS
+1256 GNLQHS
-1261 QNNTQNRAS
+1261 AS
-1270 FEQLRTSV
+1270 FEQLQS
-1278 AKLCFQ
+1278 AIGKLGFQ
-1284 PKAAYEL
+1284 PKSAYEL
-1291 LATWFNALLDKAYE
+1291 LATWFYALLDKAYHDSDAVDEQVNDTDSDNSALSE
-1305 DKHLASAQAIDSKV
+1305 DQR
-1319 DDQDNPLSAE
+1319 AE
-1329 QLAKSEDA
+1329 RDAKSA
-1337 AVLAKQ
+1337 LRKQ
-1343 QLQSGRHFVPEA
+1343 QLESGRHYMPEA
-1355 IAVLLTQL
+1355 IAILLTQL
-1363 NDAQREALVQRL
+1363 SDTQREALVQRL
-1375 INSGIAFDKQARLST
+1375 MDSGVSFDKSSSKGTTGVQSNLSF
-1390 PTSSTSLSTSISTL
+1390 SSSL
-1404 PSTASSALTPALTS
+1404 PLTS

-1424 QAQSFERST
+1424 QVQSFERST
-1433 SKVSLEIQVDN
+1433 GKVSLEVQVNN
-1444 LLGEHQRIHQQT
+1444 LLGEHTRIHQQT
-1456 LSFAVDDFM
+1456 LRFAVDDFVN
-1465 RRLHDHHTQVIP
+1465 RLHHHDTQVIP
-1477 AYKRYLSLRSEL
+1477 AYKRYLAMRSEIL
-1489 LNHSKQALRL
+1489 HDAKESLRL
-1499 DEFLPRPLSS
+1499 DEFMPRPLSS

-1564 ANRLGLIFIKINC
+1564 ANRLGLIFMKINC
-1577 PSLGHDVMSL
+1577 PSLGHDVTSL
-1587 DPAKAP
+1587 DPEKAP

-1623 TNAEF
+1623 THAEF

-1640 RIDGVWQGQT
+1640 RIDGVWQGKT

-1696 GMEEV
+1696 GMEEI

-1709 SLTSNTVLAPLANR
+1709 ALTSNAILAPLANR
-1723 DLADVHRLIKMAKA
+1723 DLADVHRLIKMAKT
-1737 VDAGSAS
+1737 DN
-1744 SANLVQAQSSELIY
+1744 ANLAQAQSSDLTY

-1774 MFTVQAVI
+1774 MFRVQEVI
-1782 LEVNQAYI
+1782 LDVNQAYI
-1790 ASASQDDKYRLEPIF
+1790 ASASQDDKYRVEPIF

-1818 EKLSAVMNDNELN
+1818 EKLSAIMNENELN

-1841 SQLLTS
+1841 SQLLTQ

-1853 LKLAEMR
+1853 LKLGEMR
-1860 GMLDA
+1860 STLTQ
-1865 DEAQRWQQI
+1865 EESERWAQI

-1886 ADGDTGARIVAQ
+1886 EDGDTGARIVAQ
-1898 LVDVAGGFK
+1898 LVDLANGFNT
-1907 AINQQFASYLNQHD
+1907 ISSQFDKYLSQNN
-1921 PEQVARLQEAGQQIQ
+1921 PEQIARLREAGQQVQIE
-1936 LAAQLEA
+1936 AQLEA
-1943 QKIFADSMA
+1943 QKILADSFI
-1952 DSMAN
+1952 
-1957 SMLNNANVVSKSID
+1957 NNAKVVSDSID
-1971 NGFEQSM
+1971 NGFEKSM
-1978 DKLVQIYRHDHKA
+1978 TQLTQLYKHDHKA
-1991 DGEYQKLNQ
+1991 EGEYLKQNQ
-2000 DIQKQLMVSLINA
+2000 EMQKQLMVQLVDA
-2013 VEQLAVHMTGDM
+2013 VEQLAHNM
-2025 AKNIGNSLSE
+2025 ADSLSRSLAE
-2035 SMLASGVG
+2035 SLIKNGDSKAVESN
-2043 GAATTITEASETT
+2043 APDIH
-2056 ITDVTEQT
+2056 EQT
-2064 TLMATALKQAL
+2064 TLMANALKQAL
-2075 QPLARRLDEKLILDS
+2075 APLTMRMDEKLAIDS
-2090 STEQTGKLIVDCLNR
+2090 STDQSGKLIVNSLNR
-2105 LNTIFDNYK
+2105 LNKIFDDYD